1 MGGVP
6 EGGALEQFSPATRAW
21 FAGAFDAPTPAQDAA
36 WTSIARGDHTLV
48 VAPTGSGKT
57 LAAFLWSIDMLH
69 REGAEAAASGAEREP
84 GVRVL
89 YVSPLKALAV
99 DVDRNLRAPLA
110 GIAARARAEGDEPPP
125 VRIGLRTGDTP
136 QEERRQQVKSP
147 PEILITTPES
157 LFLLLTSRARETL
170 RTVETVIVDEVH
182 AVVPT
187 KRGSHLA
194 VSLERL
200 DDLLPKPA
208 QRIGLSATV
217 NPIEEVASF
226 LGGPAPVTTVAPPS
240 DKRIELTITVPVDD
254 MTDLRGPAREE
265 AAPSGSAFGS
275 TQPDTPSIW
284 PHIEREV
291 LELVDRHR
299 STIVFVN
306 ARRAAERLTARL
318 NELDAERLDEAE
330 AEGVDAAAGSRDA
343 GASGARSSTSGGG
356 ARPSTGGT
364 DGGTRVILRDVAEH
378 IRLRLAERQAAR
390 EHGGE
395 DAEAPPLA
403 RAHHGSV
410 SKEQRAE
417 IEDQLKSGVLRCVVA
432 TSSLELGIDMGEVDL
447 VVQVEAPPSTAS
459 GLQRVGRAG
468 HNVGDASRGVLI
480 PKHRADLL
488 HATVVADRMARGQ
501 LEPIRGPRH
510 PLDVL
515 AQQTVAAAAMDE
527 LVVDE
532 WFQAV
537 RRSAPFATLP
547 RSAFDATLDLVSG
560 VYPSDEFAELRPR
573 VVYDREAGTITGRPS
588 AQRVAVSSGGTIPDR
603 GLFGVFLA
611 GQEGKPGARVGEL
624 DEEMVFESRA
634 GDVFALGA
642 TSWRV
647 VDITHDRV
655 LVVPAFGEPG
665 KLPFWHGDAEGRPA
679 DLGASIGRATAAL
692 AAGEGIELPH
702 HDERA
707 RRNLDAYVRDQL
719 TATGAVPTDQQIVV
733 ERSRDELGDWRL
745 VVLSPWG
752 RRVHAPWALAIDRRL
767 REDRDLGAAAMAS
780 DDGIVIRIPDSDAE
794 PPGADL
800 IRFEPEEL
808 ERIVEAEAG
817 GTALFASRF
826 RECAA
831 RALLL
836 PKRDPARRAPLWQ
849 QRQRAAQLLDVAKRY
864 PDFPIVLEALREV
877 LQDAYD
883 LPALRDLAERLQ
895 HGAIRVVE
903 VETPSPSPF
912 AHHLLFGYV
921 GQFLYEGDAPLA
933 ERRAAALTLDPALLA
948 DVLGQAALRELLD
961 PEVVARTELELQRL
975 APDRRARGVE
985 GAADLLRLLG
995 PLTAA
1000 ELGARLEAP
1009 AAKDG
1014 DAHADAPLGE
1024 AGAAAIAAELVDAR
1038 RAVRL
1043 RIGDEERIAAIEDLG
1058 RLRDALGV
1066 PPPPGVP
1073 SAYLEA
1079 VADPIGDVVSRHART
1094 NGPFTVE
1101 EASARLTL
1109 PVAVVRTALRALERQ
1124 GRVLAGAYRAGGTGE
1139 EWIDA
1144 QVLSRLKRRSLQ
1156 ALRSDVEPVD
1166 HAVFADH
1173 LLAHQHVT
1181 RPLRG
1186 TDGVLEALDGLDGV
1200 PLPLSALETLIL
1212 PSRVRDY
1219 RPSMLDEL
1227 TATGLITWTGA
1238 GALTGKDG
1246 RIVLRPADTVAQ
1258 RRDTDHEDPD
1268 ARALLEALAG
1278 GGALFAKQLSD
1289 ELAMDLAKLSEVL
1302 WPLVWAGRVTND
1314 TIAPLRAHLLGVRSR
1329 PAPAPSR
1336 RSAPVSRRRIGTA
1349 RPIRS
1354 EALPTLGGR
1363 WLLASAPAGSPTER
1377 AAQVADAL
1385 LARYGVVTRGSVQAE
1400 DVPGGFHGVYQV
1412 LKAFE
1417 EAGHTRR
1424 GYFVDGLGAAQFAD
1438 TPVVDA
1444 LRARQSAAQGREA
1457 GDGAA
1462 SDAVATVAAVD
1473 PANPFGASLP
1483 WPEARGDRKPAR
1495 RVGALTTIVGG
1506 RAVLHL
1512 ERGGKALI
1520 TFADDEPTLVRALES
1535 LTDAVARLGG
1545 RRRVVEEVDGRS
1557 SLDHEVASLL
1567 ESGGLRRTPRGFRI
1581 GP

>member
-1 MGGVP
+1 MGD
-6 EGGALEQFSPATRAW
+6 ALELFSPATRAW
-21 FAGAFDAPTPAQDAA
+21 FTGAFAAPTPAQQEA

-57 LAAFLWSIDMLH
+57 LAAFLWSIDRLH
-69 REGAEAAASGAEREP
+69 REDAEPHAEREP

-110 GIAARARAEGDEPPP
+110 GIAAQGRADGAEPPP
-125 VRIGLRTGDTP
+125 IRIGLRTGDTP
-136 QEERRQQVKSP
+136 QEERRAQAKHP
-147 PEILITTPES
+147 PDILITTPES

-170 RTVETVIVDEVH
+170 RTVETVIVDEIH

-194 VSLERL
+194 LSLERL
-200 DDLLPKPA
+200 DAQLARQA

-217 NPIEEVASF
+217 RPIEEVAAF
-226 LGGPAPVTTVAPPS
+226 LGGPAPVTVVAPPS

-254 MTDLRGPAREE
+254 MTDLRAPQQRER
-265 AAPSGSAFGS
+265 AGSPPTGSAFGAVD
-275 TQPDTPSIW
+275 QPEQQSIW

-306 ARRAAERLTARL
+306 ARRAAERLTAKL
-318 NELDAERLDEAE
+318 NELDAERLDALEAE
-330 AEGVDAAAGSRDA
+330 AADAPEGAG
-343 GASGARSSTSGGG
+343 
-356 ARPSTGGT
+356 
-364 DGGTRVILRDVAEH
+364 DGVVLRDVAEH
-378 IRLRLAERQAAR
+378 IRLRLAERAAAR
-390 EHGGE
+390 EHGE
-395 DAEAPPLA
+395 SADAEAPPLA

-417 IEDQLKSGVLRCVVA
+417 IEDQLKSGRLRCVVA

-447 VVQVEAPPSTAS
+447 VVQVESPPSTAS

-468 HNVGDASRGVLI
+468 HSVGDASRGVLI

-488 HATVVADRMARGQ
+488 HATVVADRMARGE
-501 LEPIRGPRH
+501 LEPIRMPRH

-527 LVVDE
+527 LVVDD
-532 WFQAV
+532 WFQTV
-537 RRSAPFATLP
+537 RRSAPFAQLP
-547 RSAFDATLDLVSG
+547 RSAFDATLDLISG

-573 VVYDREAGTITGRPS
+573 VVWDRDAGTITGRPS
-588 AQRVAVSSGGTIPDR
+588 AQRIAVSSGGTIPDR

-611 GQEGKPGARVGEL
+611 GQEGRPGARVGEL
-624 DEEMVFESRA
+624 DEEMVYESRA

-655 LVVPAFGEPG
+655 LVVPAFGEVG

-679 DLGASIGRATAAL
+679 DLGRSIGRATAAL
-692 AAGEGIELPH
+692 AAGTGIDLPH
-702 HDERA
+702 SDERA
-707 RRNLDAYVRDQL
+707 IRNLDAYVRDQL
-719 TATGAVPTDQQIVV
+719 AATGAVPTDAQLVV

-745 VVLSPWG
+745 IVHSPWG

-780 DDGIVIRIPDSDAE
+780 DDGIVIRIPDSHAD
-794 PPGADL
+794 PPGAEL
-800 IRFEPEEL
+800 IRFEPDEL
-808 ERIVEAEAG
+808 ERIVETEAG

-826 RECAA
+826 RECAS

-836 PKRDPARRAPLWQ
+836 PKRDPSRRAPLWQ

-895 HGAIRVVE
+895 HGDIRVVE

-921 GQFLYEGDAPLA
+921 GAFLYEGDAPLA

-948 DVLGQAALRELLD
+948 EVLGQSALRELLD
-961 PEVVARTELELQRL
+961 EEIVARTELELQRL

-995 PLTAA
+995 PLTVE
-1000 ELGARLEAP
+1000 ELAVRLEGVPGATVEAGEP
-1009 AAKDG
+1009 VT
-1014 DAHADAPLGE
+1014 DAADASAPDASAPDASRAAPGHLTI
-1024 AGAAAIAAELVDAR
+1024 AGAAAIADELVAAR
-1038 RAVRL
+1038 RVVRV
-1043 RIGDEERIAAIEDLG
+1043 RIGADERLAAIEDVA

-1073 SAYLEA
+1073 SALLDA
-1079 VADPIGDVVSRHART
+1079 VADPIGDVVARHART
-1094 NGPFTVE
+1094 HGPFTVE

-1109 PVAVVRTALRALERQ
+1109 APAVVRSALRALERQ
-1124 GRVLAGAYRAGGTGE
+1124 GRVVPGAYRARGTGE

-1144 QVLSRLKRRSLQ
+1144 QALSRLKRRSLQ

-1173 LLAHQHVT
+1173 LLAHQRVT
-1181 RPLRG
+1181 RPLSG
-1186 TDGVLEALDGLDGV
+1186 VDGLLEAIDRLDGT

-1212 PSRVRDY
+1212 PSRVKDY
-1219 RPSMLDEL
+1219 RPSMLDEV
-1227 TATGLITWTGA
+1227 TAAGLVTWVGA
-1238 GALTGKDG
+1238 GELSARDG
-1246 RIVLRPADTVAQ
+1246 RIVLRAADTVEQ
-1258 RRDTDHEDPD
+1258 RRDLEHDDPE
-1268 ARALLEALAG
+1268 AAAILAALGE
-1278 GGALFAKQLSD
+1278 GGALFARQLGD
-1289 ELAMDLAKLSEVL
+1289 MVALDPARLADVL

-1314 TIAPLRAHLLGVRSR
+1314 TIAPMRAHLLGVRAR
-1329 PAPAPSR
+1329 TAPAPSR
-1336 RSAPVSRRRIGTA
+1336 RAAPASRRRIGLA
-1349 RPIRS
+1349 RPSRTD
-1354 EALPTLGGR
+1354 AMPLLAGR
-1363 WLLASAPAGSPTER
+1363 WLLASKPAGAPTEL
-1377 AAQVADAL
+1377 AAATADAL
-1385 LARYGVVTRGSVQAE
+1385 LARYGVVTRGSVVAE

-1438 TPVVDA
+1438 SPVVDA
-1444 LRARQSAAQGREA
+1444 LRARQSSGP
-1457 GDGAA
+1457 
-1462 SDAVATVAAVD
+1462 SDAIATVSAVD
-1473 PANPFGASLP
+1473 PANPFGAALP
-1483 WPEARGDRKPAR
+1483 WPEARGDHRPTR
-1495 RVGALTTIVGG
+1495 RVGSLTTIASG
-1506 RAVLHL
+1506 RPVLHL
-1512 ERGGKALI
+1512 ERGGKSLL
-1520 TFADDEPTLVRALES
+1520 TFAEDDELLVRALES
-1535 LTDAVARLGG
+1535 LADAVARLGG
-1545 RRRVVEEVDGRS
+1545 RRRVLEQVDGRS
-1557 SLDHEVASLL
+1557 SLQADLAPVFERAN
-1567 ESGGLRRTPRGFRI
+1567 LRRTPRGYRI

>member
-1 MGGVP
+1 MGD
-6 EGGALEQFSPATRAW
+6 ALELFSPATRAW
-21 FAGAFDAPTPAQDAA
+21 FAGAFDAPTPAQEQA
-36 WTSIARGDHTLV
+36 WASIARGDHTLV

-57 LAAFLWSIDMLH
+57 LAAFLWAIDRLH
-69 REGAEAAASGAEREP
+69 REDAEPHEEREP

-110 GIAARARAEGDEPPP
+110 GIAARARAEGAEPPP
-125 VRIGLRTGDTP
+125 IRIGLRTGDTP
-136 QEERRQQVKSP
+136 QEERRQQAKHP
-147 PEILITTPES
+147 PDILITTPES

-187 KRGSHLA
+187 KRGAHLA

-200 DDLLPKPA
+200 DALLPEPA

-217 NPIEEVASF
+217 NPIEEVAAF

-265 AAPSGSAFGS
+265 SAPTGSAFGS
-275 TQPDTPSIW
+275 TQPETPSIW

-318 NELDAERLDEAE
+318 NELDAERLDALEAAD
-330 AEGVDAAAGSRDA
+330 AEGDGGSRDA
-343 GASGARSSTSGGG
+343 SASGARSSTGGSSGTRSSTGGSSGTRSSTSGGG
-356 ARPSTGGT
+356 NGGAR
-364 DGGTRVILRDVAEH
+364 DGVVLRDVSEH
-378 IRLRLAERQAAR
+378 IRLRLAERAAAR
-390 EHGGE
+390 ETGGD

-417 IEDQLKSGVLRCVVA
+417 IEDQLKSGRLRCVVA

-447 VVQVEAPPSTAS
+447 VVQVESPPSTAS

-501 LEPIRGPRH
+501 LEPIRMPRH

-515 AQQTVAAAAMDE
+515 AQHTVAAAAMDV
-527 LVVDE
+527 LDVDE
-532 WFQAV
+532 WFQCV
-537 RRSAPFATLP
+537 RRAAGFATLP
-547 RSAFDATLDLVSG
+547 RSAYDATLDLVSG

-573 VVYDREAGTITGRPS
+573 VVWDREAGTIEGRPS

-624 DEEMVFESRA
+624 DEEMVYESRA

-679 DLGASIGRATAAL
+679 DLGRSIGQATAAL
-692 AAGEGIELPH
+692 AAGTGIDLPH
-702 HDERA
+702 SDERA
-707 RRNLDAYVRDQL
+707 IRNLDAYVRDQL
-719 TATGAVPTDQQIVV
+719 AATGAVPTDAQLVV

-745 VVLSPWG
+745 IVHSPWG

-794 PPGADL
+794 PPGAEL
-800 IRFEPEEL
+800 IRFEPDEL
-808 ERIVEAEAG
+808 VSIVETEAG

-883 LPALRDLAERLQ
+883 LPALRSIAERLQ
-895 HGAIRVVE
+895 HGDIRVVE

-921 GQFLYEGDAPLA
+921 GAFLYEGDAPLA

-961 PEVVARTELELQRL
+961 PAVVERTELELQRL
-975 APDRRARGVE
+975 APDRRAKGVE

-995 PLTAA
+995 PLTVG
-1000 ELGARLEAP
+1000 ELALRLE
-1009 AAKDG
+1009 G
-1014 DAHADAPLGE
+1014 DADGHLDE
-1024 AGAAAIAAELVDAR
+1024 SGAAAIAATLVDAR
-1038 RAVRL
+1038 RAVRV
-1043 RIGDEERIAAIEDLG
+1043 RIGDEERVAAIEDVA

-1066 PPPPGVP
+1066 PPPQGVP
-1073 SAYLEA
+1073 SAFLEA
-1079 VADPIGDVVSRHART
+1079 VADPIGDVVARHART
-1094 NGPFTVE
+1094 HGPFTLE
-1101 EASARLTL
+1101 EAAAQLGL
-1109 PVAVVRTALRALERQ
+1109 PRAVAHSALRALERQ
-1124 GRVLAGAYRAGGTGE
+1124 GRVVPGEYRQHGTGE

-1173 LLAHQHVT
+1173 LLAHQRIT
-1181 RPLRG
+1181 RPLSG
-1186 TDGVLEALDGLDGV
+1186 TDGVLEALDRLDGV

-1227 TATGLITWTGA
+1227 TASGVITWVGA
-1238 GALTGKDG
+1238 GALGGRDG
-1246 RIVLRPADTVAQ
+1246 RVVLRPADTVEQ
-1258 RRDTDHEDPD
+1258 RRDTEHEDPD
-1268 ARALLEALAG
+1268 AQALLEALSG

-1289 ELAMDLAKLSEVL
+1289 ILAFDLTKLGEVL

-1314 TIAPLRAHLLGVRSR
+1314 TIAPLRAHLLGVRARS
-1329 PAPAPSR
+1329 APAPSR
-1336 RSAPVSRRRIGTA
+1336 RAAPVSRRRLAGA
-1349 RPIRS
+1349 KPFRS
-1354 EALPTLGGR
+1354 DALPTLAGR
-1363 WLLASAPAGSPTER
+1363 WLLASAPTGSPTER
-1377 AAQVADAL
+1377 AAQTADAL
-1385 LARYGVVTRGSVQAE
+1385 LARYGVVTRGSVVAE

-1438 TPVVDA
+1438 APVVDA
-1444 LRARQSAAQGREA
+1444 LRARQSSGP
-1457 GDGAA
+1457 

-1483 WPEARGDRKPAR
+1483 WPEARAERRPTR
-1495 RVGALTTIVGG
+1495 RVGALTTIASG

-1512 ERGGKALI
+1512 ERGGKALL
-1520 TFADDEPTLVRALES
+1520 TFTDDEPTLVRALES
-1535 LTDAVARLGG
+1535 LADAVARLGG
-1545 RRRVVEEVDGRS
+1545 RRRVIEEVDGRS
-1557 SLDHEVASLL
+1557 SLDGEVAALL
-1567 ESGGLRRTPRGFRI
+1567 EAGGLRRTPRGFRI

>member
-1 MGGVP
+1 MGD
-6 EGGALEQFSPATRAW
+6 ALELFSPATRAW
-21 FAGAFDAPTPAQDAA
+21 FTGAFAAPTPAQQEA

-57 LAAFLWSIDMLH
+57 LAAFLWSIDRLH
-69 REGAEAAASGAEREP
+69 REDAEPHAEREP

-110 GIAARARAEGDEPPP
+110 GIAAQGRADGAEPPP
-125 VRIGLRTGDTP
+125 IRIGLRTGDTP
-136 QEERRQQVKSP
+136 QEERRAQAKHP
-147 PEILITTPES
+147 PDILITTPES

-170 RTVETVIVDEVH
+170 RTVETVIVDEIH

-194 VSLERL
+194 LSLERL
-200 DDLLPKPA
+200 DAQLARPA

-217 NPIEEVASF
+217 RPVEEVAAF
-226 LGGPAPVTTVAPPS
+226 LGGPAPVTVVAPPS

-254 MTDLRGPAREE
+254 MTDLRAPQQRER
-265 AAPSGSAFGS
+265 AGSPPTGSAFGAVD
-275 TQPDTPSIW
+275 QPEQQSIW

-306 ARRAAERLTARL
+306 ARRAAERLTAKL
-318 NELDAERLDEAE
+318 NELDAERLDALEAE
-330 AEGVDAAAGSRDA
+330 AADAPEGAG
-343 GASGARSSTSGGG
+343 
-356 ARPSTGGT
+356 
-364 DGGTRVILRDVAEH
+364 DGVVLRDVAEH
-378 IRLRLAERQAAR
+378 IRLRLAERAAAR
-390 EHGGE
+390 EHGE
-395 DAEAPPLA
+395 SAEAEAPPLA

-417 IEDQLKSGVLRCVVA
+417 IEDQLKSGRLRCVVA

-447 VVQVEAPPSTAS
+447 VVQVESPPSTAS

-468 HNVGDASRGVLI
+468 HSVGDASRGVII

-488 HATVVADRMARGQ
+488 HATVVADRMARGE
-501 LEPIRGPRH
+501 LEPIRMPRH

-527 LVVDE
+527 LDVDA
-532 WFQAV
+532 WFQTV
-537 RRSAPFATLP
+537 RRAAPFAQLP
-547 RSAFDATLDLVSG
+547 RGAFDATLDLVSG

-573 VVYDREAGTITGRPS
+573 VVWDREAGTLTGRPS

-624 DEEMVFESRA
+624 DEEMVYESRT

-655 LVVPAFGEPG
+655 LVVPAFGEVG

-692 AAGEGIELPH
+692 AAGTGIDLPH
-702 HDERA
+702 SDERA
-707 RRNLDAYVRDQL
+707 IRNLDAYVRDQL
-719 TATGAVPTDQQIVV
+719 TATGAVPTDAQLVV

-745 VVLSPWG
+745 IVHSPWG

-800 IRFEPEEL
+800 IRFEPDEL
-808 ERIVEAEAG
+808 ERIVETEAG

-883 LPALRDLAERLQ
+883 LPALRSIAERLQ
-895 HGAIRVVE
+895 HGDIRVIE

-921 GQFLYEGDAPLA
+921 GAFLYEGDAPLA

-948 DVLGQAALRELLD
+948 EVLGQSALRELLD
-961 PEVVARTELELQRL
+961 PAIVERTELELQRL
-975 APDRRARGVE
+975 APDRRAKGAE

-1000 ELGARLEAP
+1000 ELAERLEGD
-1009 AAKDG
+1009 DG
-1014 DAHADAPLGE
+1014 PLDE
-1024 AGAAAIAAELVDAR
+1024 AAATALADGLVAAR
-1038 RAVRL
+1038 RVVRV
-1043 RIGDEERIAAIEDLG
+1043 RIGDREPYAAIEDVA

-1066 PPPPGVP
+1066 PPPQGVP
-1073 SAYLEA
+1073 SALLDT
-1079 VADPIGDVVSRHART
+1079 VADPIGDVVARHART
-1094 NGPFTVE
+1094 HGPFTVE

-1109 PVAVVRTALRALERQ
+1109 APAVVRSALRALEVQ
-1124 GRVLAGAYRAGGTGE
+1124 GRVVPGAYRAHGTGE

-1173 LLAHQHVT
+1173 LLAHQRVT
-1181 RPLRG
+1181 RPLTG
-1186 TDGVLEALDGLDGV
+1186 TDGVLEAIDRLDGV

-1212 PSRVRDY
+1212 PSRVKDY

-1227 TATGLITWTGA
+1227 TAAGLVTWAGA
-1238 GALTGKDG
+1238 GALTGRDG
-1246 RIVLRPADTVAQ
+1246 RVVLRPADTVEQ
-1258 RRDTDHEDPD
+1258 RLDTAHDDPD
-1268 ARALLEALAG
+1268 ASALLEALGG

-1289 ELAMDLAKLSEVL
+1289 ILAFDLAKLGEVL
-1302 WPLVWAGRVTND
+1302 WPLVWAGRITND
-1314 TIAPLRAHLLGVRSR
+1314 TIAPLRAHLLGARAR
-1329 PAPAPSR
+1329 TAPAPSR
-1336 RSAPVSRRRIGTA
+1336 RAAPVSRRRLATA
-1349 RPIRS
+1349 RPMRT
-1354 EALPTLGGR
+1354 EALPTLAGR
-1363 WLLASAPAGSPTER
+1363 WLLASAPAGSATER
-1377 AAQVADAL
+1377 AAQTADAL
-1385 LARYGVVTRGSVQAE
+1385 LARYGVVTRGSVVAE

-1438 TPVVDA
+1438 SPVVDA
-1444 LRARQSAAQGREA
+1444 LRARQSSGP
-1457 GDGAA
+1457 
-1462 SDAVATVAAVD
+1462 SDAVATVPAVD

-1483 WPEARGDRKPAR
+1483 WPEPRGDQRPAR

-1512 ERGGKALI
+1512 ERGGRSLV
-1520 TFADDEPTLVRALES
+1520 TFTDDEATLVRALES
-1535 LTDAVARLGG
+1535 LVDAVVRVS
-1545 RRRVVEEVDGRS
+1545 RKRRVIEEVDGRS
-1557 SLDHEVASLL
+1557 SLDHDVAALL
-1567 ESGGLRRTPRGFRI
+1567 ERAGLRRTPRGFRI

>member
-1 MGGVP
+1 MSD
-6 EGGALEQFSPATRAW
+6 ALEQFSPATRAW
-21 FAGAFDAPTPAQDAA
+21 FTGAFDAPTAAQSQAWAA
-36 WTSIARGDHTLV
+36 IARGEHTLV

-57 LAAFLWSIDMLH
+57 LAAFLWALDRLQ
-69 REGAEAAASGAEREP
+69 REDAAPHEEREP

-110 GIAARARAEGDEPPP
+110 GIAARGRADGAEPPQI
-125 VRIGLRTGDTP
+125 RIGLRTGDTP
-136 QEERRQQVKSP
+136 QEERRAQAKHP
-147 PEILITTPES
+147 PDILITTPES

-194 VSLERL
+194 LSLERL
-200 DDLLPKPA
+200 DAQLAKPA

-217 NPIEEVASF
+217 KPAEEVAAF
-226 LGGPAPVTTVAPPS
+226 LGGPAPVTVVAPPS
-240 DKRIELTITVPVDD
+240 EKRIDLTITVPVDD
-254 MTDLRGPAREE
+254 MTDLRGPQREE
-265 AAPSGSAFGS
+265 AAPTGSAFGS
-275 TQPDTPSIW
+275 TKPDQPSIW

-330 AEGVDAAAGSRDA
+330 GSPTGADASDRAGGV
-343 GASGARSSTSGGG
+343 
-356 ARPSTGGT
+356 
-364 DGGTRVILRDVAEH
+364 VLRDVAEH
-378 IRLRLAERQAAR
+378 IRLRLAERAAAR
-390 EHGGE
+390 DAAGP

-410 SKEQRAE
+410 SKEQRGE
-417 IEDQLKSGVLRCVVA
+417 IEDQLKSGRLRCVVA

-468 HNVGDASRGVLI
+468 HSVGDASRGVII

-488 HATVVADRMARGQ
+488 HATVVADRMARGE
-501 LEPIRGPRH
+501 LEPIRMPRH

-532 WFQAV
+532 WYQTV
-537 RRSAPFATLP
+537 RRAAPFAQLS
-547 RSAFDATLDLVSG
+547 RGAFDATLDLVAG

-573 VVYDREAGTITGRPS
+573 VVWDRDAGTITGRPS
-588 AQRVAVSSGGTIPDR
+588 AQRIAVSSGGTIPDR
-603 GLFGVFLA
+603 GLFGVFLS

-624 DEEMVFESRA
+624 DEEMVYETRT

-655 LVVPAFGEPG
+655 LVVPAFGEVG
-665 KLPFWHGDAEGRPA
+665 KLPFWHGDNEGRPA

-692 AAGEGIELPH
+692 AAGTGFELTH
-702 HDERA
+702 SDERA
-707 RRNLDAYVRDQL
+707 RRNLEAYVRDQL
-719 TATGAVPTDQQIVV
+719 TATGAVPTDRQIVV

-745 VVLSPWG
+745 IVHSPYG

-794 PPGADL
+794 PPGFDL
-800 IRFEPEEL
+800 LRFEPEEL

-883 LPALRDLAERLQ
+883 LPALRSIAERLQ
-895 HGAIRVVE
+895 HGDIRVVE

-921 GQFLYEGDAPLA
+921 GAFLYEGDAPLA
-933 ERRAAALTLDPALLA
+933 ERRAAALTLDPTLLA
-948 DVLGQAALRELLD
+948 EVLGTTALRELLD
-961 PEVVARTELELQRL
+961 PAVVERIELELQRL
-975 APDRRARGVE
+975 TPDRRARGVE

-995 PLTAA
+995 PLRVD
-1000 ELGARLEAP
+1000 ELAARLEAGAGP
-1009 AAKDG
+1009 G
-1014 DAHADAPLGE
+1014 DAALDEPA
-1024 AGAAAIAAELVDAR
+1024 AAAIAAELVDAR
-1038 RAVRL
+1038 RAVRV
-1043 RIGDEERIAAIEDLG
+1043 RIGDEERIAAIEDVA

-1073 SAYLEA
+1073 SALLET
-1079 VADPIGDVVSRHART
+1079 VLDPIGDVVARHART
-1094 NGPFTVE
+1094 HGPFTVE
-1101 EASARLTL
+1101 DVGARLAL
-1109 PVAVVRTALRALERQ
+1109 APAVARSALRALEAQ
-1124 GRVLAGAYRAGGTGE
+1124 GRVLSGAYRPGGSGE

-1144 QVLSRLKRRSLQ
+1144 QVLSKLKRRSLQ

-1181 RPLRG
+1181 RPLTG
-1186 TDGVLEALDGLDGV
+1186 SDGLLEALDGLDGL

-1212 PSRVRDY
+1212 PSRVKGY

-1227 TATGLITWTGA
+1227 TASGLVTWTGA

-1246 RIVLRPADTVAQ
+1246 RVVLRSADGTAQ
-1258 RRDTDHEDPD
+1258 RRDVDHDDPE
-1268 ARALLEALAG
+1268 AAAILAALAE
-1278 GGALFAKQLSD
+1278 GGALFARQLGD
-1289 ELAMDLAKLSEVL
+1289 MVALDPARLAEVL
-1302 WPLVWAGRVTND
+1302 WPLVWAGRITND
-1314 TIAPLRAHLLGVRSR
+1314 TIAPLRAHLLGTRARS
-1329 PAPAPSR
+1329 APAPSR
-1336 RSAPVSRRRIGTA
+1336 RASPASRRRIGLA
-1349 RPIRS
+1349 RPSRS
-1354 EALPTLGGR
+1354 DAMPLLAGR
-1363 WLLASAPAGSPTER
+1363 WLLASSPAGAPTEL
-1377 AAQVADAL
+1377 AAQTADAL
-1385 LARYGVVTRGSVQAE
+1385 LARYGVVTRGSVVAE

-1417 EAGHTRR
+1417 EGGHTRR

-1438 TPVVDA
+1438 APVVDA
-1444 LRARQSAAQGREA
+1444 LRARQSSGPSE
-1457 GDGAA
+1457 
-1462 SDAVATVAAVD
+1462 AVATVSTVD
-1473 PANPFGASLP
+1473 PANPFGAALP
-1483 WPEARGDRKPAR
+1483 WPEARGDHKPTR
-1495 RVGALTTIVGG
+1495 RVGALTTIAAG

-1512 ERGGKALI
+1512 ERGGRSLL
-1520 TFADDEPTLVRALES
+1520 TFTDDEDVLVRALES
-1535 LTDAVARLGG
+1535 LADAVTRLGG
-1545 RRRVVEEVDGRS
+1545 RRRVLEQVDGRS
-1557 SLDHEVASLL
+1557 SLDADLAPML
-1567 ESGGLRRTPRGFRI
+1567 ERAGLRRTPRGYRI

>member
-1 MGGVP
+1 MKDAERVP
-6 EGGALEQFSPATRAW
+6 DAGPIRHALELFSPATRAW
-21 FAGAFDAPTPAQDAA
+21 FAGAFPAPTPAQADAWA
-36 WTSIARGDHTLV
+36 AIARGEHTLV

-57 LAAFLWSIDMLH
+57 LAAFLWAIDRLQ
-69 REGAEAAASGAEREP
+69 REDAEPHEEREP

-89 YVSPLKALAV
+89 YISPLKALAV

-110 GIAARARAEGDEPPP
+110 GIAARGRTDGTEPPGI
-125 VRIGLRTGDTP
+125 RIGLRTGDTP
-136 QEERRQQVKSP
+136 QEERRAQAKHP
-147 PEILITTPES
+147 PDILITTPES
-157 LFLLLTSRARETL
+157 LFLLLTSKARESL
-170 RTVETVIVDEVH
+170 RTVETIIVDEVH

-194 VSLERL
+194 LSLERL
-200 DDLLPKPA
+200 DAQLAKPA

-217 NPIEEVASF
+217 RPIDEVAGF
-226 LGGPAPVTTVAPPS
+226 LGGQAPVTVVAPPS
-240 DKRIELTITVPVDD
+240 EKKIELTITVPVDD
-254 MTDLRGPAREE
+254 MTDLRAPQQREQ
-265 AAPSGSAFGS
+265 ADAGATGSAFGA
-275 TQPDTPSIW
+275 TEPKQPSIW
-284 PHIEREV
+284 PHIEREI

-306 ARRAAERLTARL
+306 ARRAAERLTASL
-318 NELDAERLDEAE
+318 NELDAERLDAAE
-330 AEGVDAAAGSRDA
+330 AAGAAGSRDA
-343 GASGARSSTSGGG
+343 SASGARSSTDGG
-356 ARPSTGGT
+356 AT
-364 DGGTRVILRDVAEH
+364 DGRAGDGVVLRDVSEH
-378 IRLRLAERQAAR
+378 IRLRLAERAAAR
-390 EHGGE
+390 DAAGDE
-395 DAEAPPLA
+395 AEAPPLA

-417 IEDQLKSGVLRCVVA
+417 IEDQLKSGRLRCVVA
-432 TSSLELGIDMGEVDL
+432 TSSLELGIDMGDVDL

-468 HNVGDASRGVLI
+468 HSVGDASRGVII

-488 HATVVADRMARGQ
+488 HATVVADRMARGE
-501 LEPIRGPRH
+501 LEPIRMPRH

-527 LVVDE
+527 LGVDE
-532 WFQAV
+532 WFQTV
-537 RRSAPFATLP
+537 RRAAGFAELP
-547 RSAFDATLDLVSG
+547 RAAFDATLDLISG

-573 VVYDREAGTITGRPS
+573 VLWDREANTIAGRPS
-588 AQRVAVSSGGTIPDR
+588 AQRIAVSSGGTIPDR

-624 DEEMVFESRA
+624 DEEMVYESRT

-665 KLPFWHGDAEGRPA
+665 KLPFWHGDNEGRPA
-679 DLGASIGRATAAL
+679 DLGGSIGRATAAL
-692 AAGEGIELPH
+692 AAGTGIDLPH
-702 HDERA
+702 SDERA
-707 RRNLDAYVRDQL
+707 IRNLDAYVRDQVA
-719 TATGAVPTDQQIVV
+719 ATGAVPTDAQIVV

-745 VVLSPWG
+745 IVHSPWG
-752 RRVHAPWALAIDRRL
+752 RRVHAPWALAISQRL
-767 REDRDLGAAAMAS
+767 REDRDMGAAAMAS

-808 ERIVEAEAG
+808 ERIVEVEAG

-883 LPALRDLAERLQ
+883 LPALRSITERLQ
-895 HGAIRVVE
+895 HGDIRVVE

-921 GQFLYEGDAPLA
+921 GAFLYEGDAPLA

-948 DVLGQAALRELLD
+948 QVLGTTALRELLD
-961 PEVVARTELELQRL
+961 PEVVERTELELQWL

-995 PLTAA
+995 PLRVD
-1000 ELGARLEAP
+1000 ELAARLSGE
-1009 AAKDG
+1009 G
-1014 DAHADAPLGE
+1014 DAALDADA
-1024 AGAAAIAAELVDAR
+1024 AAAIATELVDAR
-1038 RAVRL
+1038 RAVRV
-1043 RIGDEERIAAIEDLG
+1043 RVGDEERVAAIEDVA

-1073 SAYLEA
+1073 SALLET
-1079 VADPIGDVVSRHART
+1079 VADPIGDVVGRHART
-1094 NGPFTVE
+1094 HGPFTVE
-1101 EASARLTL
+1101 EIGQRLTL
-1109 PVAVVRTALRALERQ
+1109 APAVVRSALRALEAQ
-1124 GRVLAGAYRAGGTGE
+1124 GRVASGAYRPGGSGE
-1139 EWIDA
+1139 EWIDT

-1173 LLAHQHVT
+1173 LLSHQRIT
-1181 RPLRG
+1181 RPLSG
-1186 TDGVLEALDGLDGV
+1186 TDGVLEAIDRLDGV

-1227 TATGLITWTGA
+1227 TASGLITWTGA

-1246 RIVLRPADTVAQ
+1246 RVVLRPSDTVEQ
-1258 RRDTDHEDPD
+1258 RTGAEHEDPD
-1268 ARALLEALAG
+1268 AAALLEALSG

-1289 ELAMDLAKLSEVL
+1289 ILAFDLAKLADVL
-1302 WPLVWAGRVTND
+1302 WPLVWAGRITND
-1314 TIAPLRAHLLGVRSR
+1314 TIAPLRAHLLGARAR
-1329 PAPAPSR
+1329 TAAAPSR
-1336 RSAPVSRRRIGTA
+1336 RAAPVSRRRLATA

-1354 EALPTLGGR
+1354 DALPTLAGR
-1363 WLLASAPAGSPTER
+1363 WLMASAPAGSQTER

-1385 LARYGVVTRGSVQAE
+1385 LARYGVVTRGSVVAE

-1438 TPVVDA
+1438 TPVVDG
-1444 LRARQSAAQGREA
+1444 LRARQSSGP
-1457 GDGAA
+1457 
-1462 SDAVATVAAVD
+1462 SDKVATVPTVD

-1483 WPEARGDRKPAR
+1483 WPEARGDHRPTR
-1495 RVGALTTIVGG
+1495 RVGSLTTIAAG
-1506 RAVLHL
+1506 RCILHL
-1512 ERGGKALI
+1512 ERGGRSLL
-1520 TFADDEPTLVRALES
+1520 TFTDDEELLVRGVES
-1535 LTDAVARLGG
+1535 LADAVVRQAG
-1545 RRRVVEEVDGRS
+1545 RRRVLEEVDGRS
-1557 SLDHEVASLL
+1557 SLDSEVAALL
-1567 ESGGLRRTPRGFRI
+1567 ERGGLRRTPRGFRI
-1581 GP
+1581 GH

>member
-1 MGGVP
+1 MGD
-6 EGGALEQFSPATRAW
+6 ALELFSPATRAW
-21 FAGAFDAPTPAQDAA
+21 FAGAFPAPTPAQQQA

-57 LAAFLWSIDMLH
+57 LAAFLWAIDRLH
-69 REGAEAAASGAEREP
+69 REDAADAASARNEEREP

-110 GIAARARAEGDEPPP
+110 GIAARGRADGSEPPP

-136 QEERRQQVKSP
+136 QEERRQQAKHP
-147 PEILITTPES
+147 PDILITTPES

-194 VSLERL
+194 LSLERL
-200 DDLLPKPA
+200 DALLPAPA

-217 NPIEEVASF
+217 NPIDEVAAF
-226 LGGPAPVTTVAPPS
+226 LGGAAPVTVVAPPS
-240 DKRIELTITVPVDD
+240 EKRIELRITVPVDD
-254 MTDLRGPAREE
+254 LTDLRGPRREE
-265 AAPSGSAFGS
+265 AAPTGSAFGA
-275 TQPDTPSIW
+275 TTPETPSIW

-318 NELDAERLDEAE
+318 NELDAERLDLAE
-330 AEGVDAAAGSRDA
+330 REGADAAAGPA
-343 GASGARSSTSGGG
+343 PSG
-356 ARPSTGGT
+356 
-364 DGGTRVILRDVAEH
+364 VVLRDVTEH
-378 IRLRLAERQAAR
+378 IRLRLAERAAAR
-390 EHGGE
+390 EAAG
-395 DAEAPPLA
+395 AEADAPPLA

-417 IEDQLKSGVLRCVVA
+417 IEDQLKSGRLRCVVA

-468 HNVGDASRGVLI
+468 HSVGDASRGVLI

-501 LEPIRGPRH
+501 LEPIHAPRH

-527 LVVDE
+527 LGVDD
-532 WFQAV
+532 WFATV
-537 RRSAPFATLP
+537 RRAAPFSTLP

-573 VVYDREAGTITGRPS
+573 VLWDREAGTITGRPS
-588 AQRVAVSSGGTIPDR
+588 AQRIAVSSGGTIPDR
-603 GLFGVFLA
+603 GLFGVFVS

-624 DEEMVFESRA
+624 DEEMVYESRA

-692 AAGEGIELPH
+692 AAGTGIDLPH
-702 HDERA
+702 SDERA

-719 TATGAVPTDQQIVV
+719 AATGAVPTDAQLVV

-745 VVLSPWG
+745 IVHSPWG

-780 DDGIVIRIPDSDAE
+780 DDGIVIRIPDSDAD

-808 ERIVEAEAG
+808 VSLVEAEAG

-883 LPALRDLAERLQ
+883 LPALRSITERLQ
-895 HGAIRVVE
+895 HGDIRVVE

-921 GQFLYEGDAPLA
+921 GAFLYEGDAPLA

-948 DVLGQAALRELLD
+948 EVLGSTALRELLD
-961 PEVVARTELELQRL
+961 PAVVERTELELQRL

-995 PLTAA
+995 PLRVDELAA
-1000 ELGARLEAP
+1000 RLAGEVDASRGPAGKLAASEPAPGTSPDADDAALEAP
-1009 AAKDG
+1009 PDAAPALDL
-1014 DAHADAPLGE
+1014 AA
-1024 AGAAAIAAELVDAR
+1024 AAAIADELVAAR

-1043 RIGDEERIAAIEDLG
+1043 RIGDEERLAAIEDVG

-1073 SAYLEA
+1073 SAFLEA

-1094 NGPFTVE
+1094 HGPFTIE
-1101 EASARLTL
+1101 EVAARLSL
-1109 PVAVVRTALRALERQ
+1109 APAVARSALRALAAQ
-1124 GRVLAGAYRAGGTGE
+1124 GRVVPGAYRAHGTGE

-1144 QVLSRLKRRSLQ
+1144 QVLARLKRRSLQ

-1181 RPLRG
+1181 RPLSG
-1186 TDGVLEALDGLDGV
+1186 ADALLEALDRLDGV

-1212 PSRVRDY
+1212 PSRVRGY
-1219 RPSMLDEL
+1219 RAPMLDEL
-1227 TATGLITWTGA
+1227 TASGLITWTGA
-1238 GALTGKDG
+1238 GALPGRDG
-1246 RIVLRPADTVAQ
+1246 RIVLRPADAVEQ
-1258 RRDTDHEDPD
+1258 RRDIDHDDPE
-1268 ARALLEALAG
+1268 AAAVLQALAD
-1278 GGALFAKQLSD
+1278 GGALFARQLSEAVALD
-1289 ELAMDLAKLSEVL
+1289 LPRLAEVL

-1314 TIAPLRAHLLGVRSR
+1314 TIAPLRAHLVGVRARS
-1329 PAPAPSR
+1329 APAPSR
-1336 RSAPVSRRRIGTA
+1336 RAAPVSRRRIATA
-1349 RPIRS
+1349 RPPRP
-1354 EALPTLGGR
+1354 EALPTMAGR
-1363 WLLASAPAGSPTER
+1363 WLLASAPAGSATER
-1377 AAQVADAL
+1377 AAQTADAL
-1385 LARYGVVTRGSVQAE
+1385 LARYGVVTRGSVVAE

-1444 LRARQSAAQGREA
+1444 LRARQSSGP
-1457 GDGAA
+1457 
-1462 SDAVATVAAVD
+1462 SDAVATVSAVD
-1473 PANPFGASLP
+1473 PANPFGAALP
-1483 WPEARGDRKPAR
+1483 WPDPRGGHRPTR
-1495 RVGALTTIVGG
+1495 RVGALTTILAG

-1512 ERGGKALI
+1512 ERGGRSLI
-1520 TFADDEPTLVRALES
+1520 TFDDDPETLERALRS
-1535 LTDAVARLGG
+1535 LADAVARVGG
-1545 RRRVVEEVDGRS
+1545 RRRAIEQIDDRS
-1557 SLDHEVASLL
+1557 AL
-1567 ESGGLRRTPRGFRI
+1567 ESELAPVLERAGLYRTPRGYRMV
-1581 GP
+1581 P

>member
-1 MGGVP
+1 MGATGP
-6 EGGALEQFSPATRAW
+6 EAGALAPFSPATRAW
-21 FAGAFDAPTPAQDAA
+21 FAAAFDAPTPAQEQA
-36 WTSIARGDHTLV
+36 WASIAKGDHTLV

-57 LAAFLWSIDMLH
+57 LAAFLWAIDRLQ
-69 REGAEAAASGAEREP
+69 RVPSGADAAEREP

-110 GIAARARAEGDEPPP
+110 GVAARARGEGLEPRA

-136 QEERRQQVKSP
+136 QEERRAQVKDP
-147 PEILITTPES
+147 PDILITTPES

-194 VSLERL
+194 LSLERL
-200 DDLLPKPA
+200 DDLLPQPA

-217 NPIEEVASF
+217 SPIEEVAGF
-226 LGGPAPVTTVAPPS
+226 LGGPAPVTVVAPPS

-254 MTDLRGPAREE
+254 MTDLRGPAHEE

-275 TQPDTPSIW
+275 TQPQNPSIW

-318 NELDAERLDEAE
+318 NELDAERLDAAE
-330 AEGVDAAAGSRDA
+330 AEDGDAEGPRDASAPGARVTTGGQGASATGGSGASAAAPA
-343 GASGARSSTSGGG
+343 
-356 ARPSTGGT
+356 T
-364 DGGTRVILRDVAEH
+364 DERGRGVILRDVQEH
-378 IRLRLAERQAAR
+378 IRLRLAERRAAR
-390 EHGGE
+390 EHGGD
-395 DAEAPPLA
+395 DAEGPPLA

-468 HNVGDASRGVLI
+468 HSVGDASRGVII

-501 LEPIRGPRH
+501 LEPLRAPRH

-515 AQQTVAAAAMDE
+515 AQHTVAAAAMDE
-527 LVVDE
+527 LVVDD

-537 RRSAPFATLP
+537 RRSAPFASLP
-547 RSAFDATLDLVSG
+547 RSAFDACLDLISG

-573 VVYDREAGTITGRPS
+573 VVYDRDAGTITGRPS

-624 DEEMVFESRA
+624 DEEMVYESRA

-719 TATGAVPTDQQIVV
+719 AATGAVPTDQQIVV

-808 ERIVEAEAG
+808 ARIVETEAG

-883 LPALRDLAERLQ
+883 LPALREIAERLQ

-961 PEVVARTELELQRL
+961 PEVVARTELEPA
-975 APDRRARGVE
+975 APRARPPRARRGGRGRPAAAARPAHGRRASASGSR
-985 GAADLLRLLG
+985 D
-995 PLTAA
+995 P
-1000 ELGARLEAP
+1000 ARATRSARPAP
-1009 AAKDG
+1009 
-1014 DAHADAPLGE
+1014 PRSPTS
-1024 AGAAAIAAELVDAR
+1024 LVAAR

-1043 RIGDEERIAAIEDLG
+1043 RIGDAERVAAIEDVG

-1066 PPPPGVP
+1066 PPPAGVP
-1073 SAYLEA
+1073 SAYLDA
-1079 VADPIGDVVSRHART
+1079 VDDPIGDVVSRDART
-1094 NGPFTVE
+1094 HGPFTVE
-1101 EASARLTL
+1101 EASARLAL

-1124 GRVLAGAYRAGGTGE
+1124 GRVLAGAYRPGGSGE

-1166 HAVFADH
+1166 HAVLADH

-1186 TDGVLEALDGLDGV
+1186 TDGVLEALDGLDGI

-1212 PSRVRDY
+1212 PSRVKDY
-1219 RPSMLDEL
+1219 RPPMLDEL
-1227 TATGLITWTGA
+1227 TATGLVTWTGA
-1238 GALTGKDG
+1238 GALTGRDG
-1246 RIVLRPADTVAQ
+1246 RIVLRPADTVEQ
-1258 RRDTDHEDPD
+1258 RRDTEHEDPD
-1268 ARALLEALAG
+1268 AQALLEALAG
-1278 GGALFAKQLSD
+1278 GGAMFAKQLSD
-1289 ELAMDLAKLSEVL
+1289 ELALDLQRLSDVL

-1314 TIAPLRAHLLGVRSR
+1314 TIAPLRAHLLGARAR
-1329 PAPAPSR
+1329 TAPPPSR
-1336 RSAPVSRRRIGTA
+1336 RAAPVSRRRLQAA

-1363 WLLASAPAGSPTER
+1363 WLLASAPVGTPTER
-1377 AAQVADAL
+1377 AAAVADAL

-1444 LRARQSAAQGREA
+1444 LRARQHA
-1457 GDGAA
+1457 GP

-1473 PANPFGASLP
+1473 PANPFGAALP
-1483 WPEARGDRKPAR
+1483 WPEPRGDRRPAR
-1495 RVGALTTIVGG
+1495 RVGALTTIVAG

-1512 ERGGKALI
+1512 ERGGKSLT
-1520 TFADDEPTLVRALES
+1520 TFDDDRATLVRALGS
-1535 LTDAVARLGG
+1535 LADAVARQGG
-1545 RRRVVEEVDGRS
+1545 RRRVIEEVDGRS
-1557 SLDHEVASLL
+1557 SLDAEVAPLL
-1567 ESGGLRRTPRGFRI
+1567 DEAGLRRTPRGFRI
-1581 GP
+1581 SP

>member
-1 MGGVP
+1 MSD
-6 EGGALEQFSPATRAW
+6 ALEQFSPATRAW
-21 FAGAFDAPTPAQDAA
+21 FAGAFPAPTPAQAQAWAA
-36 WTSIARGDHTLV
+36 IARGEHTLV

-57 LAAFLWSIDMLH
+57 LAAFLWALDRLQ
-69 REGAEAAASGAEREP
+69 REDAAPHEEREP

-110 GIAARARAEGDEPPP
+110 GIAARGRADGAEPPQI
-125 VRIGLRTGDTP
+125 RIGLRTGDTP
-136 QEERRQQVKSP
+136 QEERRAQSKHP
-147 PEILITTPES
+147 PDILITTPES

-194 VSLERL
+194 LSLERL
-200 DDLLPKPA
+200 DALLPQPA

-217 NPIEEVASF
+217 QPAQEVASF
-226 LGGPAPVTTVAPPS
+226 LGGPAPVTVVAPPS
-240 DKRIELTITVPVDD
+240 EKRIELTITVPVDD
-254 MTDLRGPAREE
+254 MTDLRGPARDE
-265 AAPSGSAFGS
+265 AAPTGSAFGS
-275 TQPDTPSIW
+275 TKPDTPSIW

-291 LELVDRHR
+291 LELVDTHR

-330 AEGVDAAAGSRDA
+330 AAATAASGADAAAGRA
-343 GASGARSSTSGGG
+343 ASAAASTVGPG
-356 ARPSTGGT
+356 
-364 DGGTRVILRDVAEH
+364 VILRDVAEH
-378 IRLRLAERQAAR
+378 IRLRLAERAAAR
-390 EHGGE
+390 
-395 DAEAPPLA
+395 DAAGPDAKAAPLA

-410 SKEQRAE
+410 SKEQRGE
-417 IEDQLKSGVLRCVVA
+417 IEDQLKSGRLRCVVA

-468 HNVGDASRGVLI
+468 HNVGDASRGVII

-488 HATVVADRMARGQ
+488 HATVVADRMARGE
-501 LEPIRGPRH
+501 LEPIRMPRH

-532 WFQAV
+532 WFQTV
-537 RRSAPFATLP
+537 RRAAPFAQLS
-547 RSAFDATLDLVSG
+547 RGAFDATLDLVAG

-573 VVYDREAGTITGRPS
+573 VVWDRDAGTITGRPS
-588 AQRVAVSSGGTIPDR
+588 AQRIAVSSGGTIPDR

-624 DEEMVFESRA
+624 DEEMVYETRN

-655 LVVPAFGEPG
+655 LVVPAFGEVG
-665 KLPFWHGDAEGRPA
+665 KLPFWHGDNEGRPA

-692 AAGEGIELPH
+692 AAGTGFELTH
-702 HDERA
+702 SDERA
-707 RRNLDAYVRDQL
+707 RRNLEAYVRDQL
-719 TATGAVPTDQQIVV
+719 TATGAVPTDRQIVV

-745 VVLSPWG
+745 IVHSPYG

-767 REDRDLGAAAMAS
+767 REDKDMGAAAMAS
-780 DDGIVIRIPDSDAE
+780 DDGIVIRIPDSDAD

-808 ERIVEAEAG
+808 ERIVETEAG

-883 LPALRDLAERLQ
+883 LPALRSIAERLQ
-895 HGAIRVVE
+895 HGDIRVVE

-921 GQFLYEGDAPLA
+921 GAFLYEGDAPLA
-933 ERRAAALTLDPALLA
+933 ERRAAALTLDPTLLA
-948 DVLGQAALRELLD
+948 EVLGTTALRELLD
-961 PEVVARTELELQRL
+961 PLVVERIELELQRL
-975 APDRRARGVE
+975 APDRRARGLE

-995 PLTAA
+995 PLTVD
-1000 ELGARLEAP
+1000 ELAARLEGA
-1009 AAKDG
+1009 G
-1014 DAHADAPLGE
+1014 DAPLDV
-1024 AGAAAIAAELVDAR
+1024 AAAAAIAAELVDAR
-1038 RAVRL
+1038 RAVRV
-1043 RIGDEERIAAIEDLG
+1043 RIGDEERVAAIEDVA

-1073 SAYLEA
+1073 SALLET
-1079 VADPIGDVVSRHART
+1079 VLDPIGDVVARHART
-1094 NGPFTVE
+1094 HGPFTVE
-1101 EASARLTL
+1101 DVGARLAL
-1109 PVAVVRTALRALERQ
+1109 AHAVARSALRALEAQ
-1124 GRVLAGAYRAGGTGE
+1124 GRVLSGAYRPGGSGE

-1181 RPLRG
+1181 RPLTG
-1186 TDGVLEALDGLDGV
+1186 SDGLLEALDGLEGL

-1212 PSRVRDY
+1212 PSRVKGY

-1227 TATGLITWTGA
+1227 TASGLITWVGA
-1238 GALTGKDG
+1238 GALSGKDG
-1246 RIVLRPADTVAQ
+1246 RVVLRAADGVAQ
-1258 RRDTDHEDPD
+1258 SRDVAHDDPD
-1268 ARALLEALAG
+1268 AAAILAALAE
-1278 GGALFAKQLSD
+1278 GGALFARQLGD
-1289 ELAMDLAKLSEVL
+1289 MVALDPARLADVL
-1302 WPLVWAGRVTND
+1302 WPLVWGGRVTND
-1314 TIAPLRAHLLGVRSR
+1314 TIAPLRAHLLGARARS
-1329 PAPAPSR
+1329 APTPSR
-1336 RSAPVSRRRIGTA
+1336 RASPASRRRIGLA
-1349 RPIRS
+1349 RPSRTD
-1354 EALPTLGGR
+1354 AMPLLAGR
-1363 WLLASAPAGSPTER
+1363 WLLASSPAGSTTEL
-1377 AAQVADAL
+1377 AAATADAL
-1385 LARYGVVTRGSVQAE
+1385 LARYGVVTRGSVVAE

-1438 TPVVDA
+1438 APVVDA
-1444 LRARQSAAQGREA
+1444 LRARQSSGP
-1457 GDGAA
+1457 
-1462 SDAVATVAAVD
+1462 SDAVATVSTVD
-1473 PANPFGASLP
+1473 PANPFGAALP
-1483 WPEARGDRKPAR
+1483 WPEPRGGHKPTR
-1495 RVGALTTIVGG
+1495 RVGSLTTIAAG
-1506 RAVLHL
+1506 RPVLHL
-1512 ERGGKALI
+1512 ERGGKSLL
-1520 TFADDEPTLVRALES
+1520 TFTDDEDALVRALES
-1535 LTDAVARLGG
+1535 LADAVARLGG
-1545 RRRVVEEVDGRS
+1545 RRRVLEQVDDRS
-1557 SLDHEVASLL
+1557 SLDADLAPIL
-1567 ESGGLRRTPRGFRI
+1567 ERAGLRRTPRGYRI

>member
-1 MGGVP
+1 MSD
-6 EGGALEQFSPATRAW
+6 ALEQFSPATRAW
-21 FAGAFDAPTPAQDAA
+21 FAGAFPAPTAAQSQAWAA
-36 WTSIARGDHTLV
+36 IARGEHTLV

-57 LAAFLWSIDMLH
+57 LAAFLWALDRLQ
-69 REGAEAAASGAEREP
+69 REDATPHEEREP

-110 GIAARARAEGDEPPP
+110 GIAARGRADGSEPPHI
-125 VRIGLRTGDTP
+125 RIGLRTGDTP
-136 QEERRQQVKSP
+136 QEERRAQSKHP
-147 PEILITTPES
+147 PDILITTPES

-170 RTVETVIVDEVH
+170 RTVETVIIDEVH

-194 VSLERL
+194 LSLERL
-200 DDLLPKPA
+200 DALLPQPA

-217 NPIEEVASF
+217 QPAEEVAAF
-226 LGGPAPVTTVAPPS
+226 LGGPAPVTVVAPPS
-240 DKRIELTITVPVDD
+240 EKRIELTITVPVDD
-254 MTDLRGPAREE
+254 MTDLRGPQRDE
-265 AAPSGSAFGS
+265 AAPTGSAFGA
-275 TQPDTPSIW
+275 TKQDTPSIW
-284 PHIEREV
+284 PHIEREL

-330 AEGVDAAAGSRDA
+330 AAGAPSAGA
-343 GASGARSSTSGGG
+343 GASVADAS
-356 ARPSTGGT
+356 AADASTGRAGT
-364 DGGTRVILRDVAEH
+364 GVILRDVSEH
-378 IRLRLAERQAAR
+378 IRLRLAERAAAR
-390 EHGGE
+390 DAAGP

-410 SKEQRAE
+410 SKEQRGE
-417 IEDQLKSGVLRCVVA
+417 IEDQLKSGRLRCVVA

-447 VVQVEAPPSTAS
+447 VVQVESPPSTAS

-468 HNVGDASRGVLI
+468 HNVGDASRGVII

-488 HATVVADRMARGQ
+488 HATVVADRMARGE
-501 LEPIRGPRH
+501 LEPIRMPRH

-532 WFQAV
+532 WFQTV
-537 RRSAPFATLP
+537 RRAAPFAQLS
-547 RSAFDATLDLVSG
+547 RGAFDATLDLVAG

-573 VVYDREAGTITGRPS
+573 VVWDRDAGTITGRPS
-588 AQRVAVSSGGTIPDR
+588 AQRIAVSSGGTIPDR
-603 GLFGVFLA
+603 GLFGVFLS

-624 DEEMVFESRA
+624 DEEMVYETRN

-655 LVVPAFGEPG
+655 LVVPAFGEVG
-665 KLPFWHGDAEGRPA
+665 KLPFWHGDNEGRPA

-692 AAGEGIELPH
+692 AAGTGFELTH
-702 HDERA
+702 SDERA
-707 RRNLDAYVRDQL
+707 RRNLEAYVRDQL
-719 TATGAVPTDQQIVV
+719 TATGAVPTDRQLVV

-745 VVLSPWG
+745 IVHSPYG

-767 REDRDLGAAAMAS
+767 REDKDMGAAAMAS
-780 DDGIVIRIPDSDAE
+780 DDGIVIRIPDSDAD

-800 IRFEPEEL
+800 IRFEPDEL
-808 ERIVEAEAG
+808 ERIVETEAG

-883 LPALRDLAERLQ
+883 LPALRQIAERLQ
-895 HGAIRVVE
+895 HGDIRVVE

-921 GQFLYEGDAPLA
+921 GAFLYEGDAPLA
-933 ERRAAALTLDPALLA
+933 ERRAAALTLDPTLLA
-948 DVLGQAALRELLD
+948 EVLGTTALRELLD
-961 PEVVARTELELQRL
+961 PLVVERIELELQRL
-975 APDRRARGVE
+975 APDRRARGLE

-995 PLTAA
+995 PLTVDELA
-1000 ELGARLEAP
+1000 ERLEGAE
-1009 AAKDG
+1009 
-1014 DAHADAPLGE
+1014 DASLDR
-1024 AGAAAIAAELVDAR
+1024 AGAAAIATELVDAR
-1038 RAVRL
+1038 RAVRV
-1043 RIGDEERIAAIEDLG
+1043 RIGDEDRVAAIEDVA

-1073 SAYLEA
+1073 SALLET
-1079 VADPIGDVVSRHART
+1079 VLDPIGDVVARHART
-1094 NGPFTVE
+1094 HGPFTVE
-1101 EASARLTL
+1101 DVGARLGL
-1109 PVAVVRTALRALERQ
+1109 APAVARSALRALEAQ
-1124 GRVLAGAYRAGGTGE
+1124 GRVLSGAYRPGGSGE

-1144 QVLSRLKRRSLQ
+1144 QVLSKLKRRSLQ

-1181 RPLRG
+1181 RPLTG
-1186 TDGVLEALDGLDGV
+1186 SDGLLEALDGLEGL

-1212 PSRVRDY
+1212 PSRVKGY

-1227 TATGLITWTGA
+1227 TASGLITWVGA

-1246 RIVLRPADTVAQ
+1246 RIVLRAADGTAQ
-1258 RRDTDHEDPD
+1258 RRDVAHDDPE
-1268 ARALLEALAG
+1268 ASAILAALAE
-1278 GGALFAKQLSD
+1278 GGALFARQLGD
-1289 ELAMDLAKLSEVL
+1289 MVALDPARLADVL

-1314 TIAPLRAHLLGVRSR
+1314 TIAPMRAHLLGARAR
-1329 PAPAPSR
+1329 AAPTPSR
-1336 RSAPVSRRRIGTA
+1336 RASPASRRRIGLA
-1349 RPIRS
+1349 RPSRS
-1354 EALPTLGGR
+1354 DAMPLLAGR
-1363 WLLASAPAGSPTER
+1363 WLLASSPAGSPTEL
-1377 AAQVADAL
+1377 AAATADAL
-1385 LARYGVVTRGSVQAE
+1385 LARYGVVTRGSVMAE

-1438 TPVVDA
+1438 APVVDA
-1444 LRARQSAAQGREA
+1444 LRARQSSGP
-1457 GDGAA
+1457 
-1462 SDAVATVAAVD
+1462 SDAVATVSTVD
-1473 PANPFGASLP
+1473 PANPFGATLP
-1483 WPEARGDRKPAR
+1483 WPEARGDHKPTR
-1495 RVGALTTIVGG
+1495 RVGALTTIAGG
-1506 RAVLHL
+1506 RPVLHL
-1512 ERGGKALI
+1512 ERGGKSLL
-1520 TFADDEPTLVRALES
+1520 TFIDDEDALVRALES
-1535 LTDAVARLGG
+1535 LADAVARLGG
-1545 RRRVVEEVDGRS
+1545 RRRVLEQVDGRS
-1557 SLDHEVASLL
+1557 SLDADLAPIL
-1567 ESGGLRRTPRGFRI
+1567 ERAGLRRTPRGYRI

>member
-1 MGGVP
+1 MS
-6 EGGALEQFSPATRAW
+6 EALELFSPATRAW
-21 FAGAFDAPTPAQDAA
+21 FAGAFAAPTPAQQQA
-36 WTSIARGDHTLV
+36 WASIARGDHTLV

-57 LAAFLWSIDMLH
+57 LAAFLWAIDRLH
-69 REGAEAAASGAEREP
+69 REDAAPHEQREP

-110 GIAARARAEGDEPPP
+110 GIAARGRADGAEPPP

-136 QEERRQQVKSP
+136 QEERRQQAKHP
-147 PEILITTPES
+147 PDILITTPES

-194 VSLERL
+194 LSLERL
-200 DDLLPKPA
+200 DAQLPQPA

-217 NPIEEVASF
+217 NPIDEVAAF
-226 LGGPAPVTTVAPPS
+226 LGGPAPVTVVAPPS
-240 DKRIELTITVPVDD
+240 EKRIELTITVPVED
-254 MTDLRGPAREE
+254 MTDLRGSRAAE
-265 AAPSGSAFGS
+265 AAPTGSAFGA
-275 TQPDTPSIW
+275 TKPETPSIW

-291 LELVDRHR
+291 LELIDRHR

-318 NELDAERLDEAE
+318 NELDTERLDAAEEAGPS
-330 AEGVDAAAGSRDA
+330 ALADAAAGTR
-343 GASGARSSTSGGG
+343 GSG
-356 ARPSTGGT
+356 
-364 DGGTRVILRDVAEH
+364 VVLRDVTEH
-378 IRLRLAERQAAR
+378 IRLRLAERAAAR
-390 EHGGE
+390 EAAGT

-417 IEDQLKSGVLRCVVA
+417 IEDQLKSGRLRCVVA

-468 HNVGDASRGVLI
+468 HSVGDASRGVII

-488 HATVVADRMARGQ
+488 HATVVADRMARGE
-501 LEPIRGPRH
+501 LEPIRAPRH

-527 LVVDE
+527 LGVDD
-532 WFQAV
+532 WFQTV
-537 RRSAPFATLP
+537 RRAAPFATLP

-573 VVYDREAGTITGRPS
+573 VVWDREAGTIAGRPS
-588 AQRVAVSSGGTIPDR
+588 AQRIAVSSGGTIPDR

-624 DEEMVFESRA
+624 DEEMVYESRA

-665 KLPFWHGDAEGRPA
+665 KLPFWHGDNEGRPA

-702 HDERA
+702 SDERA
-707 RRNLDAYVRDQL
+707 VRNLDAYVRDQL
-719 TATGAVPTDQQIVV
+719 TATGAVPTDAQIVI
-733 ERSRDELGDWRL
+733 ERTRDELGDWRII
-745 VVLSPWG
+745 VHSPWG

-767 REDRDLGAAAMAS
+767 REDRDTGAAAMAS
-780 DDGIVIRIPDSDAE
+780 DDGIVVRVPDSDAE

-800 IRFEPEEL
+800 IRFEPDEL
-808 ERIVEAEAG
+808 VALVETEAG

-883 LPALRDLAERLQ
+883 LPALRSIAERLQ
-895 HGAIRVVE
+895 HGDIRVVE

-948 DVLGQAALRELLD
+948 EVLGSTALRELLD
-961 PEVVARTELELQRL
+961 PAVLERTELELQRL
-975 APDRRARGVE
+975 APDRRARGIE

-995 PLTAA
+995 PLTVD
-1000 ELGARLEAP
+1000 ELAARLECTGAQQTPTAHAQEGPTADASDTSAADASDTSSADASAEP
-1009 AAKDG
+1009 AA
-1014 DAHADAPLGE
+1014 HLTL
-1024 AGAAAIAAELVDAR
+1024 AGAAAIADELVAAR
-1038 RAVRL
+1038 RAVRV
-1043 RIGDEERIAAIEDLG
+1043 RMGDAERLAAIEDVG

-1066 PPPPGVP
+1066 PPPAGVP
-1073 SAYLEA
+1073 SAFLEP
-1079 VADPIGDVVSRHART
+1079 VADPIGDVVSRYART
-1094 NGPFTVE
+1094 HGPFTIE
-1101 EASARLTL
+1101 ELSAALTL
-1109 PVAVVRTALRALERQ
+1109 PPAVARSALRALAAQ
-1124 GRVLAGAYRAGGTGE
+1124 SRVTPGAYRAHGTGE

-1166 HAVFADH
+1166 HAVFADQ

-1181 RPLRG
+1181 RPLTG
-1186 TDGVLEALDGLDGV
+1186 PDALLEALDRLDGV

-1212 PSRVRDY
+1212 PARVRGY
-1219 RPSMLDEL
+1219 RQGMLDEL
-1227 TATGLITWTGA
+1227 TASGLVTWAGA
-1238 GALTGKDG
+1238 GALSGRDG
-1246 RIVLRPADTVAQ
+1246 RIVLRGADTVEQ
-1258 RRDTDHEDPD
+1258 RRDIDHDDPD
-1268 ARALLEALAG
+1268 AAAVLQALAD
-1278 GGALFAKQLSD
+1278 GGALFARQLS
-1289 ELAMDLAKLSEVL
+1289 EATAFDLAHLSEVL
-1302 WPLVWAGRVTND
+1302 WPLIWAGRVTND
-1314 TIAPLRAHLLGVRSR
+1314 TIAPMRAHLVGVRARSV
-1329 PAPAPSR
+1329 PAPSR
-1336 RSAPVSRRRIGTA
+1336 RSAPANRRRIGLA
-1349 RPIRS
+1349 RPSRAD
-1354 EALPTLGGR
+1354 ALPTLGGR

-1377 AAQVADAL
+1377 AAQTADAL
-1385 LARYGVVTRGSVQAE
+1385 LARYGVVTRGSVVAE

-1424 GYFVDGLGAAQFAD
+1424 GYFVDALGAAQFAD

-1444 LRARQSAAQGREA
+1444 LRSRQSSGP
-1457 GDGAA
+1457 
-1462 SDAVATVAAVD
+1462 SDTVATVSAVD
-1473 PANPFGASLP
+1473 PANPFGAALP
-1483 WPEARGDRKPAR
+1483 WPEGRGGHRPTR
-1495 RVGALTTIVGG
+1495 RVGALTTIAAG
-1506 RAVLHL
+1506 RVVLHL
-1512 ERGGKALI
+1512 ERGGRSLL
-1520 TFADDEPTLVRALES
+1520 TFDDDPATLVRALES
-1535 LTDAVARLGG
+1535 LADAVARMGG
-1545 RRRVVEEVDGRS
+1545 RRRAIEHIDDHG
-1557 SLDHEVASLL
+1557 SLDSALAPLL
-1567 ESGGLRRTPRGFRI
+1567 EQAGVYRTPRGFRM

>member
-1 MGGVP
+1 MSD
-6 EGGALEQFSPATRAW
+6 ALEQFSPATRAW
-21 FAGAFDAPTPAQDAA
+21 FAGAFPAPTAAQSQAWAA
-36 WTSIARGDHTLV
+36 IARGEHTLV

-57 LAAFLWSIDMLH
+57 LAAFLWALDRLQ
-69 REGAEAAASGAEREP
+69 REDATPHEEREP

-110 GIAARARAEGDEPPP
+110 GIAARGRADGSEPPQI
-125 VRIGLRTGDTP
+125 RIGLRTGDTP
-136 QEERRQQVKSP
+136 QEERRAQSKHP
-147 PEILITTPES
+147 PDILITTPES

-170 RTVETVIVDEVH
+170 RTVETVIIDEVH

-194 VSLERL
+194 LSLERL
-200 DDLLPKPA
+200 NALLPQPA
-208 QRIGLSATV
+208 QRIGLSATMQ
-217 NPIEEVASF
+217 PAEEVAAF
-226 LGGPAPVTTVAPPS
+226 LGGPAPVTVVAPPS
-240 DKRIELTITVPVDD
+240 EKRIELTITVPVDD
-254 MTDLRGPAREE
+254 MTDLRGPQRDE
-265 AAPSGSAFGS
+265 AAPTGSAFGS
-275 TQPDTPSIW
+275 TKPDNPSIW
-284 PHIEREV
+284 PHIEREL

-318 NELDAERLDEAE
+318 NEMDAERLDEAE
-330 AEGVDAAAGSRDA
+330 AGAAPGAAADA
-343 GASGARSSTSGGG
+343 SAGRAG
-356 ARPSTGGT
+356 TG
-364 DGGTRVILRDVAEH
+364 VILRDVSEH
-378 IRLRLAERQAAR
+378 IRLRLAERTAVRTAA
-390 EHGGE
+390 GP

-410 SKEQRAE
+410 SKEQRGE
-417 IEDQLKSGVLRCVVA
+417 IEDQLKSGRLRCVVA

-447 VVQVEAPPSTAS
+447 VVQVESPPSTAS

-468 HNVGDASRGVLI
+468 HNVGDASRGVII

-488 HATVVADRMARGQ
+488 HATVVADRMARGE
-501 LEPIRGPRH
+501 LEPIRMPRH

-532 WFQAV
+532 WFQTV
-537 RRSAPFATLP
+537 RRAAPFAQLS
-547 RSAFDATLDLVSG
+547 RGAFHATLDLVAG

-573 VVYDREAGTITGRPS
+573 VVWDRDAGTITGRPS
-588 AQRVAVSSGGTIPDR
+588 AQRIAVSSGGTIPDR
-603 GLFGVFLA
+603 GLFGVFLS

-624 DEEMVFESRA
+624 DEEMVYETRT

-655 LVVPAFGEPG
+655 LVVPAFGEVG
-665 KLPFWHGDAEGRPA
+665 KLPFWHGDNEGRPA

-692 AAGEGIELPH
+692 AAGTGFELTH
-702 HDERA
+702 SDERA
-707 RRNLDAYVRDQL
+707 RRNLEAYVRDQIA
-719 TATGAVPTDQQIVV
+719 ATGAVPTDRQLVV

-745 VVLSPWG
+745 IVHSPYG

-767 REDRDLGAAAMAS
+767 REDKDMGAAAMAS
-780 DDGIVIRIPDSDAE
+780 DDGIVIRIPDSDAD

-800 IRFEPEEL
+800 IRFEPDEL
-808 ERIVEAEAG
+808 ERIVETEAG

-883 LPALRDLAERLQ
+883 LPALRSIAERLQ
-895 HGAIRVVE
+895 HGDIRVVE

-921 GQFLYEGDAPLA
+921 GAFLYEGDAPLA
-933 ERRAAALTLDPALLA
+933 ERRAAALTLDPTLLA
-948 DVLGQAALRELLD
+948 EVLGTTALRELLD
-961 PEVVARTELELQRL
+961 PLVVERIELELQRL

-995 PLTAA
+995 PLTVDELA
-1000 ELGARLEAP
+1000 ERLESTGTTEP
-1009 AAKDG
+1009 
-1014 DAHADAPLGE
+1014 DAPLDR
-1024 AGAAAIAAELVDAR
+1024 AGAAAIADELVDAR
-1038 RAVRL
+1038 RAVRV
-1043 RIGDEERIAAIEDLG
+1043 RIGDEERVAAIEDVA

-1073 SAYLEA
+1073 SALLET
-1079 VADPIGDVVSRHART
+1079 VLDPIGDVVARHART
-1094 NGPFTVE
+1094 HGPFTVE
-1101 EASARLTL
+1101 DVGARLSL
-1109 PVAVVRTALRALERQ
+1109 APAVARSALRALEAQ
-1124 GRVLAGAYRAGGTGE
+1124 GRVLSGAYRPGGSGE

-1144 QVLSRLKRRSLQ
+1144 QVLSKLKRRSLQ

-1181 RPLRG
+1181 RPLTG
-1186 TDGVLEALDGLDGV
+1186 ADGLLEALDGLEGL

-1212 PSRVRDY
+1212 PSRVKGY
-1219 RPSMLDEL
+1219 RPAMLDEL
-1227 TATGLITWTGA
+1227 TASGLITWVGA

-1246 RIVLRPADTVAQ
+1246 RIVLRAADGVAQ
-1258 RRDTDHEDPD
+1258 QRDVAHDDPE
-1268 ARALLEALAG
+1268 AAAILAALAE
-1278 GGALFAKQLSD
+1278 GGALFARQLGD
-1289 ELAMDLAKLSEVL
+1289 MVALDPARLADVL

-1314 TIAPLRAHLLGVRSR
+1314 TIAPMRAHLLGARARS
-1329 PAPAPSR
+1329 APTPSR
-1336 RSAPVSRRRIGTA
+1336 RASPASRRRIGLA
-1349 RPIRS
+1349 RPSRS
-1354 EALPTLGGR
+1354 DAMPLLAGR
-1363 WLLASAPAGSPTER
+1363 WLLASSPAGTPTEL
-1377 AAQVADAL
+1377 AAATADAL
-1385 LARYGVVTRGSVQAE
+1385 LARYGVVTRGSVMAE

-1438 TPVVDA
+1438 APVVDA
-1444 LRARQSAAQGREA
+1444 LRARQSSGP
-1457 GDGAA
+1457 
-1462 SDAVATVAAVD
+1462 SDAVATVSTVD
-1473 PANPFGASLP
+1473 PANPFGATLP
-1483 WPEARGDRKPAR
+1483 WPEPRGDHKPTR

-1506 RAVLHL
+1506 RPALHL
-1512 ERGGKALI
+1512 ERGGKSLL
-1520 TFADDEPTLVRALES
+1520 TFIDDEDALVRALES
-1535 LTDAVARLGG
+1535 LADAVARLGG
-1545 RRRVVEEVDGRS
+1545 RRRVLEQVDGRS
-1557 SLDHEVASLL
+1557 SLDADLAPIL
-1567 ESGGLRRTPRGFRI
+1567 ERAGLRRTPRGYRI

>member
-1 MGGVP
+1 MGATGP
-6 EGGALEQFSPATRAW
+6 DAGALAQFSPATRDW
-21 FAGAFDAPTPAQDAA
+21 FSGAFHAPTPAQEQA
-36 WTSIARGDHTLV
+36 WASIAKGDHTLV

-57 LAAFLWSIDMLH
+57 LAAFLWAIDRLQ
-69 REGAEAAASGAEREP
+69 REPAGTDATEREP

-110 GIAARARAEGDEPPP
+110 GVAARARGEGLEPRA

-136 QEERRQQVKSP
+136 QEERRAQVKDP
-147 PEILITTPES
+147 PDILITTPES

-194 VSLERL
+194 LSLERL
-200 DDLLPKPA
+200 DDLLPQPA

-217 NPIEEVASF
+217 SPMEEVAGF
-226 LGGPAPVTTVAPPS
+226 LGGPAPVTVVAPPS
-240 DKRIELTITVPVDD
+240 EKRIELTITVPVDD
-254 MTDLRGPAREE
+254 MTDLRGPAHEE

-275 TQPDTPSIW
+275 TQPQNPSIW

-318 NELDAERLDEAE
+318 NELDAERLDAAE
-330 AEGVDAAAGSRDA
+330 AEEAEGSRDA
-343 GASGARSSTSGGG
+343 SASGARSSTGGQG
-356 ARPSTGGT
+356 TSSTGGQGAT
-364 DGGTRVILRDVAEH
+364 DERGRAVILRDVQEH
-378 IRLRLAERQAAR
+378 IRLRLAERRAAR
-390 EHGGE
+390 EHGGD
-395 DAEAPPLA
+395 DAEGPPLA

-468 HNVGDASRGVLI
+468 HNVGDASRGVII

-488 HATVVADRMARGQ
+488 HATVVADRMARGH
-501 LEPIRGPRH
+501 LEPIRAPRH

-527 LVVDE
+527 LVVDD

-537 RRSAPFATLP
+537 RRSAPFASLP
-547 RSAFDATLDLVSG
+547 RSAFDACLDLISG

-624 DEEMVFESRA
+624 DEEMVYESRA

-719 TATGAVPTDQQIVV
+719 AATGAVPTDQQIVV

-808 ERIVEAEAG
+808 ARIVEAEAG

-961 PEVVARTELELQRL
+961 PEVVSRTELELQRL

-1000 ELGARLEAP
+1000 ELGERLEAP
-1009 AAKDG
+1009 GDEAA
-1014 DAHADAPLGE
+1014 ALGE
-1024 AGAAAIAAELVDAR
+1024 AGAAALADELVGAR

-1043 RIGDEERIAAIEDLG
+1043 RIGDAERVAAIEDVG

-1066 PPPPGVP
+1066 PPPAGVP
-1073 SAYLEA
+1073 SAYLDA
-1079 VADPIGDVVSRHART
+1079 VDDPIGDVVSRDART
-1094 NGPFTVE
+1094 HGPFTVE

-1124 GRVLAGAYRAGGTGE
+1124 GRVLSGAYRPGGSGE

-1166 HAVFADH
+1166 HAVLADH

-1186 TDGVLEALDGLDGV
+1186 TDGVLEALDGLDGI

-1212 PSRVRDY
+1212 PSRVKDY
-1219 RPSMLDEL
+1219 RPPMLDEL

-1238 GALTGKDG
+1238 GALTGRDG
-1246 RIVLRPADTVAQ
+1246 RIVLRPADTVEQ
-1258 RRDTDHEDPD
+1258 RRDTEHEDPD
-1268 ARALLEALAG
+1268 AQALLEALAS
-1278 GGALFAKQLSD
+1278 GGAMFAKQLSD
-1289 ELAMDLAKLSEVL
+1289 ELALDLQRLSDVL

-1314 TIAPLRAHLLGVRSR
+1314 TIAPLRAHLLGARAR
-1329 PAPAPSR
+1329 TAPPPSR
-1336 RSAPVSRRRIGTA
+1336 RAAPVSRRRLQTA

-1363 WLLASAPAGSPTER
+1363 WLLASAPVGSPTER
-1377 AAQVADAL
+1377 AAAVADAL

-1444 LRARQSAAQGREA
+1444 LRARQHA
-1457 GDGAA
+1457 GP

-1473 PANPFGASLP
+1473 PANPFGAALA
-1483 WPEARGDRKPAR
+1483 WPEPRGDRRPAR
-1495 RVGALTTIVGG
+1495 RVGALTTIVAG

-1512 ERGGKALI
+1512 ERGGKALT
-1520 TFADDEPTLVRALES
+1520 TFDDDRATLVRALGS
-1535 LTDAVARLGG
+1535 LADAVARQGG
-1545 RRRVVEEVDGRS
+1545 RRRVIEEVDGRS
-1557 SLDHEVASLL
+1557 SLDAEVAPLL
-1567 ESGGLRRTPRGFRI
+1567 DEAGLRRTPRGFRI
-1581 GP
+1581 SP

>member
-1 MGGVP
+1 MSD
-6 EGGALEQFSPATRAW
+6 ALEQFSPATRAW
-21 FAGAFDAPTPAQDAA
+21 FAGAFPAPTTAQAQAWAA
-36 WTSIARGDHTLV
+36 ISRGEHTLV

-57 LAAFLWSIDMLH
+57 LAAFLWSLDKLQ
-69 REGAEAAASGAEREP
+69 REDAQPHAEREP

-110 GIAARARAEGDEPPP
+110 GIAARGRADGAEPPQI
-125 VRIGLRTGDTP
+125 RIGLRTGDTP
-136 QEERRQQVKSP
+136 QEERRAQAKHP
-147 PEILITTPES
+147 PDILITTPES
-157 LFLLLTSRARETL
+157 LFLLLTSKARETL

-194 VSLERL
+194 LSLERL
-200 DDLLPKPA
+200 DAQLPRPA

-217 NPIEEVASF
+217 RPAEEVAAF
-226 LGGPAPVTTVAPPS
+226 LGGPAPVTVVAPPS
-240 DKRIELTITVPVDD
+240 EKRIELTITVPVDD

-265 AAPSGSAFGS
+265 AAPTGSAFGS
-275 TQPDTPSIW
+275 TKPEQPSIW
-284 PHIEREV
+284 PHIEREL

-318 NELDAERLDEAE
+318 NELDQERLDALE
-330 AEGVDAAAGSRDA
+330 GSRDA
-343 GASGARSSTSGGG
+343 SASGSSSDSGG
-356 ARPSTGGT
+356 
-364 DGGTRVILRDVAEH
+364 RVILRDVSEH
-378 IRLRLAERQAAR
+378 IRLRLAERAAAR
-390 EHGGE
+390 DAAGSD

-403 RAHHGSV
+403 RTHHGSV

-417 IEDQLKSGVLRCVVA
+417 IEDQLKSGRLRCVVA

-468 HNVGDASRGVLI
+468 HSVGDASRGVII

-488 HATVVADRMARGQ
+488 HATVVADRMARGE
-501 LEPIRGPRH
+501 LEPIRMPRH

-527 LVVDE
+527 LVVDD
-532 WFQAV
+532 WFQTV
-537 RRSAPFATLP
+537 RRAAPFAQLS
-547 RSAFDATLDLVSG
+547 RGAFDATLDLVAG

-573 VVYDREAGTITGRPS
+573 VIWDRDAGTIAGRPS
-588 AQRVAVSSGGTIPDR
+588 AQRIAVSSGGTIPDR
-603 GLFGVFLA
+603 GLFGVFLS

-624 DEEMVFESRA
+624 DEEMVYETRN

-655 LVVPAFGEPG
+655 LVVPAFGEVG
-665 KLPFWHGDAEGRPA
+665 KLPFWHGDNEGRPA

-692 AAGEGIELPH
+692 AAGLGNGKGVDLPH
-702 HDERA
+702 SDERA
-707 RRNLDAYVRDQL
+707 RRNLEAYVRDQL
-719 TATGAVPTDQQIVV
+719 TATGAVPTDQQLVV

-745 VVLSPWG
+745 IVHSPFG

-767 REDRDLGAAAMAS
+767 REDKDMGAAAMAS
-780 DDGIVIRIPDSDAE
+780 DDGIVIRIPDSDAD

-808 ERIVEAEAG
+808 ERIVETEAG

-883 LPALRDLAERLQ
+883 LPALRSIAERLQ
-895 HGAIRVVE
+895 HGDIRVVE

-921 GQFLYEGDAPLA
+921 GAFLYEGDAPLA
-933 ERRAAALTLDPALLA
+933 ERRAAALTLDPTLLA
-948 DVLGQAALRELLD
+948 EVLGTTALRELLD
-961 PEVVARTELELQRL
+961 PLIVDRIELELQRL

-995 PLTAA
+995 PLTVDELAA
-1000 ELGARLEAP
+1000 RIEGA
-1009 AAKDG
+1009 D
-1014 DAHADAPLGE
+1014 DAPLDHD
-1024 AGAAAIAAELVDAR
+1024 GAAAIAASLVDAR
-1038 RAVRL
+1038 RAVRV
-1043 RIGDEERIAAIEDLG
+1043 RVADEERIAAIEDVA

-1073 SAYLEA
+1073 SALLDT
-1079 VADPIGDVVSRHART
+1079 VLDPIGDVVARHART
-1094 NGPFTVE
+1094 HGPFTVDDVGTRLGL
-1101 EASARLTL
+1101 APAVARS
-1109 PVAVVRTALRALERQ
+1109 ALRALEAQ
-1124 GRVLAGAYRAGGTGE
+1124 GRVLSGAYRPGGSGE

-1144 QVLSRLKRRSLQ
+1144 QVLTKLKRRSLQ

-1181 RPLRG
+1181 RPLTG
-1186 TDGVLEALDGLDGV
+1186 VDGLLEALDGLDGL

-1212 PSRVRDY
+1212 PSRVQGY
-1219 RPSMLDEL
+1219 RPAMLDEL
-1227 TATGLITWTGA
+1227 TASGLITWVGA
-1238 GALTGKDG
+1238 GALAGKDG
-1246 RIVLRPADTVAQ
+1246 RIVLRAADTVAQ
-1258 RRDTDHEDPD
+1258 RRDLEHDDPE
-1268 ARALLEALAG
+1268 AAAILAALGE
-1278 GGALFAKQLSD
+1278 GGALFARQLGD
-1289 ELAMDLAKLSEVL
+1289 MVALDPARLADVL

-1314 TIAPLRAHLLGVRSR
+1314 TIAPMRAHLLGVRARS
-1329 PAPAPSR
+1329 APTPSR
-1336 RSAPVSRRRIGTA
+1336 RSAPASRRRIGLA
-1349 RPIRS
+1349 RPSRTD
-1354 EALPTLGGR
+1354 AMPLLAGR
-1363 WLLASAPAGSPTER
+1363 WLLASRPAGAPTEL
-1377 AAQVADAL
+1377 AAATADAL
-1385 LARYGVVTRGSVQAE
+1385 LARYGVVTRGSVVAE

-1438 TPVVDA
+1438 APVVDA
-1444 LRARQSAAQGREA
+1444 LRARQSSGP
-1457 GDGAA
+1457 
-1462 SDAVATVAAVD
+1462 SDAIATVAAVD
-1473 PANPFGASLP
+1473 PANPFGAALP
-1483 WPEARGDRKPAR
+1483 WPEARGDQRPTR
-1495 RVGALTTIVGG
+1495 RVGSLTTIAAG
-1506 RAVLHL
+1506 RPVLHL
-1512 ERGGKALI
+1512 ERGGKSLL
-1520 TFADDEPTLVRALES
+1520 TFVEDDELLVRALES
-1535 LTDAVARLGG
+1535 LADAVARLGG
-1545 RRRVVEEVDGRS
+1545 RRRVLEQVDGHS
-1557 SLDHEVASLL
+1557 SLEAELTPVFERA
-1567 ESGGLRRTPRGFRI
+1567 GLRRTPRGYRI

>member
-1 MGGVP
+1 MGA
-6 EGGALEQFSPATRAW
+6 ALDLFSPATRAW
-21 FAGAFDAPTPAQDAA
+21 FTGAFAAPTPVQEAA
-36 WTSIARGDHTLV
+36 WTAIARGDHSLV

-57 LAAFLWSIDMLH
+57 LAAFLWSIDRLH
-69 REGAEAAASGAEREP
+69 REDAEPHAEREP

-110 GIAARARAEGDEPPP
+110 GIAAQGRTDGLEPPP
-125 VRIGLRTGDTP
+125 IRIGLRTGDTP
-136 QEERRQQVKSP
+136 QEERRAQAKHP
-147 PEILITTPES
+147 PDILITTPES

-170 RTVETVIVDEVH
+170 RTVETVILDEVH

-194 VSLERL
+194 LSLERL
-200 DDLLPKPA
+200 DAQLARPA

-217 NPIEEVASF
+217 SPVEEVAAF
-226 LGGPAPVTTVAPPS
+226 LGGPAPVTIVAPPS
-240 DKRIELTITVPVDD
+240 EKTIELTITVPVDD
-254 MTDLRGPAREE
+254 MTDLRAPQRREQSGS
-265 AAPSGSAFGS
+265 APTGSAFGS
-275 TQPDTPSIW
+275 IEEQPEQQSIW

-318 NELDAERLDEAE
+318 NELDAERLDAAE
-330 AEGVDAAAGSRDA
+330 AEGLGDEG
-343 GASGARSSTSGGG
+343 GADARSRAS
-356 ARPSTGGT
+356 A
-364 DGGTRVILRDVAEH
+364 DGVVLRDVREH
-378 IRLRLAERQAAR
+378 IRLRLAERAAAR
-390 EHGGE
+390 EAGGD
-395 DAEAPPLA
+395 DADAPPLA

-417 IEDQLKSGVLRCVVA
+417 IEDQLKSGRLRCVVA

-447 VVQVEAPPSTAS
+447 VVQVESPPSTAS

-468 HNVGDASRGVLI
+468 HSVGDASRGVLI

-488 HATVVADRMARGQ
+488 HATVVADRMARGE
-501 LEPIRGPRH
+501 LEPIRMPRH

-527 LVVDE
+527 LVVDD
-532 WFQAV
+532 WFQTV
-537 RRSAPFATLP
+537 RRSAPFAQLP
-547 RSAFDATLDLVSG
+547 RSAFDATLDLISG

-573 VVYDREAGTITGRPS
+573 VVWDRDAGTITGRPS
-588 AQRVAVSSGGTIPDR
+588 AQRIAVSSGGTIPDR

-611 GQEGKPGARVGEL
+611 GQEGRPGARVGEL
-624 DEEMVFESRA
+624 DEEMVYESRA

-655 LVVPAFGEPG
+655 LVVPAFGEVG

-679 DLGASIGRATAAL
+679 DLGRSIGRATAAL
-692 AAGEGIELPH
+692 AAGTGIDLPH
-702 HDERA
+702 SDERA
-707 RRNLDAYVRDQL
+707 IRNLDAYVRDQL
-719 TATGAVPTDQQIVV
+719 AATGAVPTDAQLVV

-745 VVLSPWG
+745 IVHSPWG

-780 DDGIVIRIPDSDAE
+780 DDGIVIRIPDSDAD
-794 PPGADL
+794 PPGAEL
-800 IRFEPEEL
+800 IRFEPDEL
-808 ERIVEAEAG
+808 ERIVETEAG

-826 RECAA
+826 RECAS

-836 PKRDPARRAPLWQ
+836 PKRDPSRRAPLWQ

-883 LPALRDLAERLQ
+883 LPALRQIAERLQ
-895 HGAIRVVE
+895 HGDIRVVE

-921 GQFLYEGDAPLA
+921 GAFLYEGDAPLA

-948 DVLGQAALRELLD
+948 EVLGQSALRELLD
-961 PEVVARTELELQRL
+961 EEIVARTELELQRL

-995 PLTAA
+995 PLTVE
-1000 ELGARLEAP
+1000 ELAVRLEGVPGATVEAGEPVTDAADASAPDASAPDASP
-1009 AAKDG
+1009 AAPG
-1014 DAHADAPLGE
+1014 HLTIAA
-1024 AGAAAIAAELVDAR
+1024 AAAIADELVTAR
-1038 RAVRL
+1038 RVVRV
-1043 RIGDEERIAAIEDLG
+1043 RIGRDERLAAIEDVA

-1073 SAYLEA
+1073 SALLDA
-1079 VADPIGDVVSRHART
+1079 VADPIGDVVARHART
-1094 NGPFTVE
+1094 HGPFTVD

-1109 PVAVVRTALRALERQ
+1109 APAVVRSALRALERQ
-1124 GRVLAGAYRAGGTGE
+1124 GRVVPGAYRARGTGE

-1173 LLAHQHVT
+1173 LLAHQRVT
-1181 RPLRG
+1181 RPLSG
-1186 TDGVLEALDGLDGV
+1186 VDGLLEAIDRLDGT

-1212 PSRVRDY
+1212 PSRVKDY
-1219 RPSMLDEL
+1219 RPSMLDEV
-1227 TATGLITWTGA
+1227 TAAGLVTWVGA
-1238 GALTGKDG
+1238 GEFSARDG
-1246 RIVLRPADTVAQ
+1246 RIVLRAADTVEQ
-1258 RRDTDHEDPD
+1258 RRDTAHDDPD
-1268 ARALLEALAG
+1268 ASAVLEALGG
-1278 GGALFAKQLSD
+1278 GGALFARQLS
-1289 ELAMDLAKLSEVL
+1289 EIAALDLVRLGEVL
-1302 WPLVWAGRVTND
+1302 WPLVWAGRITND
-1314 TIAPLRAHLLGVRSR
+1314 TIAPLRAHLLGARAR
-1329 PAPAPSR
+1329 TPPAPSR
-1336 RSAPVSRRRIGTA
+1336 RAAPVSRRRLATA
-1349 RPIRS
+1349 RPIRA
-1354 EALPTLGGR
+1354 ETLPTLAGR
-1363 WLLASAPAGSPTER
+1363 WLLASKPAGSTTER

-1385 LARYGVVTRGSVQAE
+1385 LARYGVVTRGSVVAE

-1438 TPVVDA
+1438 GPVVDA
-1444 LRARQSAAQGREA
+1444 LRARQSGGVSE
-1457 GDGAA
+1457 
-1462 SDAVATVAAVD
+1462 AVATVPAVD
-1473 PANPFGASLP
+1473 PANPFGAALP
-1483 WPEARGDRKPAR
+1483 WPEARGDHRPTR
-1495 RVGALTTIVGG
+1495 RVGALTTIASG
-1506 RAVLHL
+1506 RCVLHL
-1512 ERGGKALI
+1512 ERGGRSLLTFSDDEDVLVKAL
-1520 TFADDEPTLVRALES
+1520 S
-1535 LTDAVARLGG
+1535 SMTDAVIRLGG
-1545 RRRVVEEVDGRS
+1545 RRRVVETVDGRS
-1557 SLDHEVASLL
+1557 SLEPDVAPLL
-1567 ESGGLRRTPRGFRI
+1567 DRAGLRRTPRGFRI
-1581 GP
+1581 GH

>member
-1 MGGVP
+1 MSD
-6 EGGALEQFSPATRAW
+6 ALEQFSPATRAW
-21 FAGAFDAPTPAQDAA
+21 FAGAFPAPTAAQSQAWAA
-36 WTSIARGDHTLV
+36 IARGEHTLV

-57 LAAFLWSIDMLH
+57 LAAFLWALDRLQ
-69 REGAEAAASGAEREP
+69 REDAVPHEQREP

-110 GIAARARAEGDEPPP
+110 GIAARGRADGAEPPQI
-125 VRIGLRTGDTP
+125 RIGLRTGDTP
-136 QEERRQQVKSP
+136 QEERRAQSKHP
-147 PEILITTPES
+147 PDILITTPES

-170 RTVETVIVDEVH
+170 RTVETVIIDEVH

-194 VSLERL
+194 LSLERL
-200 DDLLPKPA
+200 NALLPTPA

-217 NPIEEVASF
+217 QPAEEVAAF
-226 LGGPAPVTTVAPPS
+226 LGGPAPVTVVAPPS
-240 DKRIELTITVPVDD
+240 EKRIELTITVPVDD
-254 MTDLRGPAREE
+254 MTDLRGPQRDE
-265 AAPSGSAFGS
+265 AAPTGSAFGA
-275 TQPDTPSIW
+275 TKPDTPSIW

-330 AEGVDAAAGSRDA
+330 AASPAADAPAGRA
-343 GASGARSSTSGGG
+343 G
-356 ARPSTGGT
+356 TG
-364 DGGTRVILRDVAEH
+364 VILRDVSEH
-378 IRLRLAERQAAR
+378 IRLRLAERAAAR
-390 EHGGE
+390 EAAGPDG
-395 DAEAPPLA
+395 EAPPLA

-410 SKEQRAE
+410 SKEQRGE
-417 IEDQLKSGVLRCVVA
+417 IEDQLKSGRLRCVVA

-447 VVQVEAPPSTAS
+447 VVQVESPPSTAS

-468 HNVGDASRGVLI
+468 HNVGDASRGVII

-488 HATVVADRMARGQ
+488 HATVVADRMARGE
-501 LEPIRGPRH
+501 LEPIRMPRH

-532 WFQAV
+532 WFQTV
-537 RRSAPFATLP
+537 RRAAPFAQLS
-547 RSAFDATLDLVSG
+547 RGAFDATIDLIAG

-573 VVYDREAGTITGRPS
+573 VVWDRDAGTITGRPS
-588 AQRVAVSSGGTIPDR
+588 AQRIAVSSGGTIPDR

-624 DEEMVFESRA
+624 DEEMVYETRN

-655 LVVPAFGEPG
+655 LVVPAFGEVG
-665 KLPFWHGDAEGRPA
+665 KLPFWHGDNEGRPA

-692 AAGEGIELPH
+692 AAGTGFELTH
-702 HDERA
+702 SDERA
-707 RRNLDAYVRDQL
+707 RRNLEAYVRDQI
-719 TATGAVPTDQQIVV
+719 TATGAVPTDRQLVV

-745 VVLSPWG
+745 IVHSPFG

-767 REDRDLGAAAMAS
+767 REDKDMGAAAMAS
-780 DDGIVIRIPDSDAE
+780 DDGIVIRIPDSDAD

-800 IRFEPEEL
+800 IRFEPDEL
-808 ERIVEAEAG
+808 ERIVETEAG

-883 LPALRDLAERLQ
+883 LPALRSIAERLQ
-895 HGAIRVVE
+895 HGDIRVVE

-921 GQFLYEGDAPLA
+921 GAFLYEGDAPLA
-933 ERRAAALTLDPALLA
+933 ERRAAALTLDPTLLA
-948 DVLGQAALRELLD
+948 EVLGTTALRELLD
-961 PEVVARTELELQRL
+961 PLVVERIELELQRL

-985 GAADLLRLLG
+985 GAADMLRLLG
-995 PLTAA
+995 PLTVD
-1000 ELGARLEAP
+1000 ELAARLEGA
-1009 AAKDG
+1009 G
-1014 DAHADAPLGE
+1014 DAPLDR

-1038 RAVRL
+1038 RAVRV
-1043 RIGDEERIAAIEDLG
+1043 RIGDEERVAAIEDVA

-1073 SAYLEA
+1073 SALLET
-1079 VADPIGDVVSRHART
+1079 VLDPIGDVVARHART
-1094 NGPFTVE
+1094 HGPFTVE
-1101 EASARLTL
+1101 DVGARLGL
-1109 PVAVVRTALRALERQ
+1109 APAVARSALRALEGQ
-1124 GRVLAGAYRAGGTGE
+1124 GRVLSGAYRPGGSGE

-1144 QVLSRLKRRSLQ
+1144 QVLSKLKRRSLQ

-1181 RPLRG
+1181 RPLTG
-1186 TDGVLEALDGLDGV
+1186 NDGLLEALDGLEGL

-1212 PSRVRDY
+1212 PSRVKGY

-1227 TATGLITWTGA
+1227 TASGLITWVGA

-1246 RIVLRPADTVAQ
+1246 RIVLRAADGTAQQRDVAH
-1258 RRDTDHEDPD
+1258 DDPE
-1268 ARALLEALAG
+1268 AAAILAALGE
-1278 GGALFAKQLSD
+1278 GGALFARQLGD
-1289 ELAMDLAKLSEVL
+1289 MVALDPARLADVL

-1314 TIAPLRAHLLGVRSR
+1314 TIAPMRAHLLGARAR
-1329 PAPAPSR
+1329 AAPTPSR
-1336 RSAPVSRRRIGTA
+1336 RASPASRRRIGLA
-1349 RPIRS
+1349 RPSRTD
-1354 EALPTLGGR
+1354 AMPLLAGR
-1363 WLLASAPAGSPTER
+1363 WLLASSPAGSPTEL
-1377 AAQVADAL
+1377 AAATADAL
-1385 LARYGVVTRGSVQAE
+1385 LARYGVVTRGSVMAE

-1438 TPVVDA
+1438 APVVDA
-1444 LRARQSAAQGREA
+1444 LRARQSSGP
-1457 GDGAA
+1457 
-1462 SDAVATVAAVD
+1462 SDAIATVSTVD
-1473 PANPFGASLP
+1473 PANPFGATLP
-1483 WPEARGDRKPAR
+1483 WPEPRGDHKPTR
-1495 RVGALTTIVGG
+1495 RVGSLTTIVGG
-1506 RAVLHL
+1506 RPVLHL
-1512 ERGGKALI
+1512 ERGGKSLL
-1520 TFADDEPTLVRALES
+1520 TFVDDEDALVRALGS
-1535 LTDAVARLGG
+1535 LADAVARLGG
-1545 RRRVVEEVDGRS
+1545 RRRVLEQVDGRS
-1557 SLDHEVASLL
+1557 SLDADLAPIL
-1567 ESGGLRRTPRGFRI
+1567 DRAGLRRTPRGYRI

>member
-1 MGGVP
+1 MGA
-6 EGGALEQFSPATRAW
+6 ALELFSPATRAW
-21 FAGAFDAPTPAQDAA
+21 FAGAFAAPTPAQEQA

-57 LAAFLWSIDMLH
+57 LAAFLWAIDRLH
-69 REGAEAAASGAEREP
+69 REDAEPRAEREP

-110 GIAARARAEGDEPPP
+110 GIAARGRADGAEPPP

-136 QEERRQQVKSP
+136 QEERRRLAKHP
-147 PEILITTPES
+147 PDILITTPES
-157 LFLLLTSRARETL
+157 LFLLLTSRARESL

-194 VSLERL
+194 LSLERL
-200 DDLLPKPA
+200 DAMLAEPA

-217 NPIEEVASF
+217 SPVDEVAAF
-226 LGGPAPVTTVAPPS
+226 LGGPAPATVVAPPS
-240 DKRIELTITVPVDD
+240 EKRIELTITVPVDD
-254 MTDLRGPAREE
+254 MTDLS
-265 AAPSGSAFGS
+265 APQRRQRAGEPTVRTGSAFGDLEPER
-275 TQPDTPSIW
+275 QSIW

-306 ARRAAERLTARL
+306 ARRAAERLTGRL
-318 NELDAERLDEAE
+318 NELDAERLDAAE
-330 AEGVDAAAGSRDA
+330 ADAQTLPVSGSGGRAAAEGADASPAPRD
-343 GASGARSSTSGGG
+343 G
-356 ARPSTGGT
+356 
-364 DGGTRVILRDVAEH
+364 VVLRDVAEH
-378 IRLRLAERQAAR
+378 IRLRLAERAAAR
-390 EHGGE
+390 ELGGD

-417 IEDQLKSGVLRCVVA
+417 IEDQLKSGRLRCVVA

-447 VVQVEAPPSTAS
+447 VVQVESPPSTAS

-468 HNVGDASRGVLI
+468 HSVGDASRGVII

-488 HATVVADRMARGQ
+488 HATVVADRMSRGE
-501 LEPIRGPRH
+501 LEPIRMPRH

-532 WFQAV
+532 WFQTV
-537 RRSAPFATLP
+537 RRSAPFAQLP
-547 RSAFDATLDLVSG
+547 RSAFDATLDLVAG

-573 VVYDREAGTITGRPS
+573 VVWDREAGTIAGRPS
-588 AQRVAVSSGGTIPDR
+588 AQRIAVSSGGTIPDR
-603 GLFGVFLA
+603 GLFGVFVA
-611 GQEGKPGARVGEL
+611 GQEGRPGARVGEL
-624 DEEMVFESRA
+624 DEEMVYESRA

-655 LVVPAFGEPG
+655 LVVPAFGEVG

-679 DLGASIGRATAAL
+679 DLGRSIGRATAAL
-692 AAGEGIELPH
+692 AAGHGIELPH
-702 HDERA
+702 SDERA
-707 RRNLDAYVRDQL
+707 IRNLDAYVRDQL
-719 TATGAVPTDQQIVV
+719 AATGAVPTDAQLVV

-745 VVLSPWG
+745 IVHSPWG

-780 DDGIVIRIPDSDAE
+780 DDGIVIRIPDSDAP

-800 IRFEPEEL
+800 IRFEPDEL

-836 PKRDPARRAPLWQ
+836 PKRDPAKRAPLWQ
-849 QRQRAAQLLDVAKRY
+849 QRQRAAQLLDVAKRF

-883 LPALRDLAERLQ
+883 LPALRALAERLQ
-895 HGAIRVVE
+895 HGDIRVVE
-903 VETPSPSPF
+903 VETPTPSPF

-921 GQFLYEGDAPLA
+921 GAFLYEGDAPLA
-933 ERRAAALTLDPALLA
+933 ERRAAALTLDASMLA
-948 DVLGQAALRELLD
+948 ELLGQSALRELLD
-961 PEVVARTELELQRL
+961 PEIVERTELELQRL
-975 APDRRARGVE
+975 APDRRARGLE

-995 PLTAA
+995 PLSVD
-1000 ELGARLEAP
+1000 ELAVRLEGSAP
-1009 AAKDG
+1009 AA
-1014 DAHADAPLGE
+1014 ARADASVTAE
-1024 AGAAAIAAELVDAR
+1024 AQADASADTGGHLTVAAAAAIADELVAAR
-1038 RAVRL
+1038 RAVRV
-1043 RIGDEERIAAIEDLG
+1043 RIGADERIAAIEDVA

-1066 PPPPGVP
+1066 PPPQGVP
-1073 SAYLEA
+1073 SALLEP
-1079 VADPIGDVVSRHART
+1079 VADPIGDVVARHART
-1094 NGPFTVE
+1094 HGPFTVD

-1109 PVAVVRTALRALERQ
+1109 GPAVVRSALRALERQ
-1124 GRVLAGAYRAGGTGE
+1124 GRVVVGAYRAHGTGE

-1166 HAVFADH
+1166 HAVFADQ
-1173 LLAHQHVT
+1173 LLAHQRVT
-1181 RPLRG
+1181 RPLAG
-1186 TDGVLEALDGLDGV
+1186 TDGLLEALDRLDGM
-1200 PLPLSALETLIL
+1200 PLPLSALETLVL

-1227 TATGLITWTGA
+1227 TAAGVVTWIGA
-1238 GALTGKDG
+1238 GELTGRDG
-1246 RIVLRPADTVAQ
+1246 RVILRPADTVEQ
-1258 RRDTDHEDPD
+1258 RRDTAHDDPD
-1268 ARALLEALAG
+1268 AAAVLEALGG
-1278 GGALFAKQLSD
+1278 GGALFARQLS
-1289 ELAMDLAKLSEVL
+1289 EIAALDLARLGEVL
-1302 WPLVWAGRVTND
+1302 WPLVWAGRITND
-1314 TIAPLRAHLLGVRSR
+1314 TISPLRAHLLGARAR
-1329 PAPAPSR
+1329 TPPAPSR
-1336 RSAPVSRRRIGTA
+1336 RAAPVSRRRLATA
-1349 RPIRS
+1349 RPMRS
-1354 EALPTLGGR
+1354 DLLPTLGGR
-1363 WLLASAPAGSPTER
+1363 WLLASRPAGSTTER

-1385 LARYGVVTRGSVQAE
+1385 LARYGVVTRGSVVAE

-1438 TPVVDA
+1438 APVVDA
-1444 LRARQSAAQGREA
+1444 LRARQASGP
-1457 GDGAA
+1457 
-1462 SDAVATVAAVD
+1462 SDAVATVPAVD
-1473 PANPFGASLP
+1473 PANPFGAALP
-1483 WPEARGDRKPAR
+1483 WPQARAEHRPTR

-1506 RAVLHL
+1506 RCVLHL
-1512 ERGGKALI
+1512 ERGGRSLL
-1520 TFADDEPTLVRALES
+1520 TFDDDEAVRVRALES
-1535 LTDAVARLGG
+1535 LVDAVQRMGG
-1545 RRRVVEEVDGRS
+1545 RRRVLEHVDDRS
-1557 SLDHEVASLL
+1557 SLEPDVATLL
-1567 ESGGLRRTPRGFRI
+1567 EQAGLRRTPRGFRI

>member
-1 MGGVP
+1 MSD
-6 EGGALEQFSPATRAW
+6 ALELFSPATRAW
-21 FAGAFDAPTPAQDAA
+21 FAGAFAAPTPAQEQAWAA
-36 WTSIARGDHTLV
+36 IARGDHTLV

-57 LAAFLWSIDMLH
+57 LAAFLWAIDRLH
-69 REGAEAAASGAEREP
+69 REDAEPHVERAP

-99 DVDRNLRAPLA
+99 DVDRNLRAPLS
-110 GIAARARAEGDEPPP
+110 GIAARSRADGAEVPP

-136 QEERRQQVKSP
+136 QEERRQQAKHP
-147 PEILITTPES
+147 PDILITTPES

-194 VSLERL
+194 LSLERL
-200 DDLLPKPA
+200 DAQLPQPA

-217 NPIEEVASF
+217 NPIDEVAAF
-226 LGGPAPVTTVAPPS
+226 LGGPSPVTVVAPPS
-240 DKRIELTITVPVDD
+240 EKRIDLTITVPVDD
-254 MTDLRGPAREE
+254 MTDLRGSRRAE
-265 AAPSGSAFGS
+265 AAPAGGAPSTARTGSAFGA
-275 TQPDTPSIW
+275 TKPETPSIW

-291 LELVDRHR
+291 LELIDRHR

-318 NELDAERLDEAE
+318 NELDAERLDALE
-330 AEGVDAAAGSRDA
+330 EGDGSRDA
-343 GASGARSSTSGGG
+343 SASGAGSSTGGGG
-356 ARPSTGGT
+356 AHPSAGGSGEDRAA
-364 DGGTRVILRDVAEH
+364 DGVVLRDVSEH
-378 IRLRLAERQAAR
+378 IRLRLAERAAAR
-390 EHGGE
+390 EAAGAQ
-395 DAEAPPLA
+395 AEAPPLA

-417 IEDQLKSGVLRCVVA
+417 IEDQLKSGRLRCVVA

-447 VVQVEAPPSTAS
+447 VVQVESPPSTAS

-468 HNVGDASRGVLI
+468 HNVGDASRGVII

-488 HATVVADRMARGQ
+488 HATVVAGRMARGE
-501 LEPIRGPRH
+501 LEPIRMPRH

-532 WFQAV
+532 WFQTV
-537 RRSAPFATLP
+537 RRAAPFAKLP
-547 RSAFDATLDLVSG
+547 RGAFDATLDLVAG

-573 VVYDREAGTITGRPS
+573 VVWDREAGTIVGRPS
-588 AQRVAVSSGGTIPDR
+588 AQRIAVSSGGTIPDR

-624 DEEMVFESRA
+624 DEEMVYETRT

-655 LVVPAFGEPG
+655 LVVPAFGEVG
-665 KLPFWHGDAEGRPA
+665 KLPFWHGDNEGRPA
-679 DLGASIGRATAAL
+679 DLGASIGRTTAAL
-692 AAGEGIELPH
+692 AAGLTGGTALELPH
-702 HDERA
+702 SDERA

-719 TATGAVPTDQQIVV
+719 AATGSVPTDRQLVV
-733 ERSRDELGDWRL
+733 ERSRDELGDWRII
-745 VVLSPWG
+745 VHSPYG

-800 IRFEPEEL
+800 LRFEPEEL
-808 ERIVEAEAG
+808 VSLVETEAG

-883 LPALRDLAERLQ
+883 LPALRSIAERLQ
-895 HGAIRVVE
+895 HGDIRVVE

-921 GQFLYEGDAPLA
+921 GAFLYEGDAPLA
-933 ERRAAALTLDPALLA
+933 ERRAAALTLDPTLLA
-948 DVLGQAALRELLD
+948 EVLGTTALRELLD
-961 PEVVARTELELQRL
+961 PLVVERIELELQRL

-995 PLTAA
+995 PLTVD
-1000 ELGARLEAP
+1000 ELAARLEGPGAAGAP
-1009 AAKDG
+1009 G
-1014 DAHADAPLGE
+1014 ADASLDR

-1038 RAVRL
+1038 RAVRVA
-1043 RIGDEERIAAIEDLG
+1043 IGGQERVAAIEDVA

-1073 SAYLEA
+1073 SKLLET
-1079 VADPIGDVVSRHART
+1079 VVDPIGDVVSRHART
-1094 NGPFTVE
+1094 HGPFTAEQLAERLALAPAV
-1101 EASARLTL
+1101 ARG
-1109 PVAVVRTALRALERQ
+1109 ALRALEAQ
-1124 GRVLAGAYRAGGTGE
+1124 GRVLCGAYRPGGSGE

-1144 QVLSRLKRRSLQ
+1144 QVLTKLKRRSLQ

-1181 RPLRG
+1181 RPLTG
-1186 TDGVLEALDGLDGV
+1186 VDGLLEALDGLDGL
-1200 PLPLSALETLIL
+1200 PLPISALETLIL
-1212 PSRVRDY
+1212 PSRVKGY

-1227 TATGLITWTGA
+1227 TAAGMITWVGA
-1238 GALTGKDG
+1238 GALSGKDG
-1246 RIVLRPADTVAQ
+1246 RIVLRSSETVAQ
-1258 RRDTDHEDPD
+1258 RLDVAHEDSES
-1268 ARALLEALAG
+1268 AAVLAALAG
-1278 GGALFAKQLSD
+1278 GGALFARQLGEAAALD
-1289 ELAMDLAKLSEVL
+1289 PARLAEVL
-1302 WPLVWAGRVTND
+1302 WPLVWAGRITND
-1314 TIAPLRAHLLGVRSR
+1314 TIGPLRAHLAGLRAR
-1329 PAPAPSR
+1329 PPAAPSR
-1336 RSAPVSRRRIGTA
+1336 RSAPVSRRRVGLA
-1349 RPIRS
+1349 RPSRTD
-1354 EALPTLGGR
+1354 ALPLLAGR
-1363 WLLASAPAGSPTER
+1363 WLLASAPTGSPTER
-1377 AAQVADAL
+1377 AAQTADAL
-1385 LARYGVVTRGSVQAE
+1385 LARYGVVTRGSVVAE

-1438 TPVVDA
+1438 APVVDA
-1444 LRARQSAAQGREA
+1444 LRARQSSGP
-1457 GDGAA
+1457 
-1462 SDAVATVAAVD
+1462 SDAVATVSAVD
-1473 PANPFGASLP
+1473 PANPFGAALP
-1483 WPEARGDRKPAR
+1483 WPDARGDHKPTR
-1495 RVGALTTIVGG
+1495 RVGALTTILAG
-1506 RAVLHL
+1506 RCVLHL
-1512 ERGGKALI
+1512 ERGGKSLL
-1520 TFADDEPTLVRALES
+1520 TFTDDEAVLLRALES

-1545 RRRVVEEVDGRS
+1545 RRRVLEQVDGRS
-1557 SLDHEVASLL
+1557 SLDAELTPLL
-1567 ESGGLRRTPRGFRI
+1567 DRAGLRRTPRGYRI